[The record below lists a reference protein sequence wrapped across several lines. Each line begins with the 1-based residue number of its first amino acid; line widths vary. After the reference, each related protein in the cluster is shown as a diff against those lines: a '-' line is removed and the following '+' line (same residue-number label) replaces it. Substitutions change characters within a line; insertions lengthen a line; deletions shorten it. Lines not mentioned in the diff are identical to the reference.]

1 MMKRLL
7 ILVLSLLMLVYC
19 IPALAESTDWNYDA
33 NYAILRGYEGAGG
46 DVVVPAEID
55 GFTVDVIGISVF
67 NGDTIT
73 SLTLPETVLELRS
86 NAIASCENLTSV
98 TLPQSLVVINRMN
111 FFSCNALSEIT
122 IPAGVRYIGDGS
134 FRYCDALRKITFE
147 GVCPAI
153 DMDCF
158 SILPEDAV
166 AYVPDDQLEAYTA
179 AFENAGSTVS
189 VQPSGKNAVTVEN
202 NGYVE
207 EEFDF
212 DASTGTITS
221 YNGYATY
228 LAIPETIGGAPVKAI
243 GPEAFSHHTYLA
255 FLELPEGL
263 ESIGDSAFYNCET
276 LGRVR
281 FPSTLKTIGS
291 NAFYNSYK
299 SSVLELTSVES
310 IGDYA
315 FYFAGI
321 KGFLE
326 LPEGLR
332 TIGENAFE
340 ACSNMGAN
348 LYLPSTLESIGS
360 NAFKGDYN
368 IQYIVLESPTAPTL
382 GENVFAGCDYLYDID
397 LNAHGSRQE
406 MQQWQAYVDALGI
419 PCRVWRAQ
427 DPTAQ
432 SPEKD
437 SYTYDNCVLT
447 EYTGSLTRI
456 HPHLT
461 VSEEPVV
468 GLGDGVFKDNQTI
481 EYFSVA
487 HNDVFT
493 TIGAEAF
500 MNSSLKD
507 VDLFDSV
514 TTIGARAFAGC
525 AQLEELTLP
534 DSLTTIGEGALDG
547 LTGLKKLVIKCDPA
561 LIPAGV
567 FANMPNL
574 SEVTIVSGAVPAH
587 MFEGS
592 GVTTLTLGAGVTEIG
607 DMAFAGTSLNAAD
620 LTNATAVGAG
630 AFEDSALESVRLSAS
645 ASVGERA
652 FANTKLKQLIIP
664 TAGSFPLSAVE
675 GTSAELRLSADATE
689 EQLAAWNET
698 LERPWYDPMLREG
711 EASKFVKMPFE
722 PTPAENFEFD
732 PETGLISAYIGTD
745 VDVVVPREID
755 GVTVVGFANYNAFD
769 SCHDYTDSSV
779 ETNRTEWVH
788 LRTLVLP
795 ETIKELPDMMLAYC
809 QQLETFV
816 CYAPLESTGG
826 NQFMLCRSL
835 DNVIFVNGVRTID
848 NYAFDSAGPLSNLYF
863 GEHLVKIG
871 QQAFNFA
878 GLTSFVADAES
889 VEYGAF
895 TECQNLTSLH
905 FTGKMKSFG
914 ENCIINCPNLTEI
927 CFDGC
932 DLTTSPM
939 GLMMNVAPKL
949 TVRVPEGMSEEN
961 LQHAQNCQSWSEN
974 PSEVTV
980 STEGCSHA
988 LPVLPDVT
996 ALLPELK
1003 LDASVE
1009 AAAPIA
1015 PDAPE
1020 TTAEPETTPEPTD
1033 EPAPEITAAPENT
1046 PEAQNAA
1053 IPDEYLG
1060 VWYGV
1065 SMEIEGASY
1074 PLADMGM
1081 DMTITIGADGTA
1093 EMSMNGEGESIQCSM
1108 QDGVLMAD
1116 GVGIA
1121 LQDGMLVISEDGMTM
1136 TLSREKPEASAAPI
1150 PVIDESAT
1158 IDDLKGV
1165 WTLARVTMDGV
1176 TLAAEAAEMAGD
1188 TLVIYG
1194 DSCDLTLQGMTMD
1207 GLTCSMDGY
1216 ALLISIL
1223 DGESAAT
1230 LREDGTLCLEMS
1242 DVTLWYERT
1251 GDAPEASDA
1260 EPVPEVTAE
1269 PVPEITAEPVPEVTA
1284 EPVPEVTAEPVPEIT
1299 AEPVPETTSEP
1310 AAMPEPAAGGAE
1322 AMIGKKYVMT
1332 DADVNGYNMTAAQM
1346 GNFEYSILLQ
1356 EDGTVT
1362 FVMAGSDIPGLT
1374 WAYGR
1379 ILTEAGEVDG
1389 IVIDYYT
1396 QALNLVPTEKGF
1408 DMDYFGSMLM
1418 HFAPEDSAQ

>member
-1 MMKRLL
+1 MMKRSL
-7 ILVLSLLMLVYC
+7 ISVLSLLMLVLC

-33 NYAILRGYEGAGG
+33 NYAILRGYDGAGG

-55 GFTVDVIGISVF
+55 GFTVDVIGINVF
-67 NGDTIT
+67 KGDTIT

-86 NAIASCENLTSV
+86 NAVSSCEKLASV

-111 FFSCNALSEIT
+111 FFSCNALSEVT
-122 IPAGVRYIGDGS
+122 IPAGVRYIGDTS
-134 FRYCDALRKITFE
+134 FRFCDALRKITFE

-189 VQPSGKNAVTVEN
+189 VQPSGKNAVLVEN

-243 GPEAFSHHTYLA
+243 GPEAFARHAYLA

-263 ESIGDSAFYNCET
+263 ESIGDNAFYNCET

-291 NAFYNSYK
+291 NAFYNAYK

-315 FYFAGI
+315 FYFAGL
-321 KGFLE
+321 KGSLE
-326 LPEGLR
+326 LPEGLKS
-332 TIGENAFE
+332 IGENAFE
-340 ACSNMGAN
+340 ACTNMGAN

-368 IQYIVLESPTAPTL
+368 IQYIVLESPTAPML

-397 LNAHGSRQE
+397 LNAHGTRQE
-406 MQQWQAYVDALGI
+406 MQQWQAYVDALGL

-432 SPEKD
+432 SPEKGA
-437 SYTYDNCVLT
+437 YQYENRVLT
-447 EYTGSLTRI
+447 EYTGTKTRI

-461 VSEEPVV
+461 VSKEPVV
-468 GLGDGVFKDNQTI
+468 GLGDGVFKDSQTI

-487 HNDVFT
+487 HNDEFT
-493 TIGAEAF
+493 TIGAESF
-500 MNSSLKD
+500 MNSSLRE

-514 TTIGARAFAGC
+514 TTIGARAFANC
-525 AQLEELTLP
+525 AQLETLTLP

-561 LIPAGV
+561 LIPAGA

-574 SEVTIVSGAVPAH
+574 SEVTVESGAIPAH

-592 GVTTLTLGAGVTEIG
+592 GVTALTLGAGVTEIG
-607 DMAFAGTSLNAAD
+607 EKAFAGTALNAAE
-620 LTNATAVGAG
+620 LTNVTTIGAG
-630 AFEDSALESVRLSAS
+630 AFEGSALERVRLSAS

-652 FANTKLKQLIIP
+652 FANTKLKQLVIP
-664 TAGSFPLSAVE
+664 TVGSFPLSAVE
-675 GTSAELRLSADATE
+675 GTSAELRLPTDATDD
-689 EQLAAWNET
+689 QLAAWNET
-698 LERPWYDPMLREG
+698 LKRPWYDPMLREG
-711 EASKFVKMPFE
+711 ETSKFVKMPFE
-722 PTPAENFEFD
+722 PTPAENFEFN

-755 GVTVVGFANYNAFD
+755 GVTVVGFANYNAFH
-769 SCHDYTDSSV
+769 SCQDYTDSSV

-795 ETIKELPDMMLAYC
+795 ETIKELPGMMLAYC

-835 DNVIFVNGVRTID
+835 NNVIFVNGVREIG
-848 NYAFDSAGPLSNLYF
+848 NYAFDSAGPLGNLYF

-905 FTGKMKSFG
+905 FTSKMKSFG

-949 TVRVPEGMSEEN
+949 TVYVPEGMSEEN
-961 LQHAQNCQSWSEN
+961 LRHAQNCQSWSEN

-980 STEGCSHA
+980 STEGCAHA
-988 LPVLPDVT
+988 LPALPNVT
-996 ALLPELK
+996 AMLPELK
-1003 LDASVE
+1003 LDAGVE
-1009 AAAPIA
+1009 AVAAIA
-1015 PDAPE
+1015 PDVPE
-1020 TTAEPETTPEPTD
+1020 TTAKPETIPESTD
-1033 EPAPEITAAPENT
+1033 APASETTAAPENT
-1046 PEAQNAA
+1046 TEAQDAA

-1060 VWYGV
+1060 AWYGV
-1065 SMEIEGASY
+1065 SMEMEGVSY

-1081 DMTITIGADGTA
+1081 DLTITIGADGTA
-1093 EMSMNGEGESIQCSM
+1093 EMHMNGEGERIQCSM
-1108 QDGVLMAD
+1108 QDGVLTAD
-1116 GVGIA
+1116 GVSFA
-1121 LQDGMLVISEDGMTM
+1121 LQDSMLVVSEDGMTM
-1136 TLSREKPEASAAPI
+1136 ALSREKPEASAASI

-1165 WTLARVTMDGV
+1165 WALAHVTMDGV
-1176 TLAAEAAEMAGD
+1176 TLPAEAAEMAGD
-1188 TLVIYG
+1188 TLVVYG
-1194 DSCDLTLQGMTMD
+1194 DSCDLTLQGMTLD

-1223 DGESAAT
+1223 DGEAAAT

-1251 GDAPEASDA
+1251 GDAPE
-1260 EPVPEVTAE
+1260 
-1269 PVPEITAEPVPEVTA
+1269 ITAEPVPEA
-1284 EPVPEVTAEPVPEIT
+1284 
-1299 AEPVPETTSEP
+1299 TSEP
-1310 AAMPEPAAGGAE
+1310 AAMPEPAASGAE

-1332 DADVNGYNMTAAQM
+1332 DADVNGCNMTAAQM
-1346 GNFEYSILLQ
+1346 GNLEYSILLQ

-1379 ILTEAGEVDG
+1379 IPTEAGETDG

-1396 QALNLVPTEKGF
+1396 QALNLAPTEKGF

>member
-1 MMKRLL
+1 MKRSL
-7 ILVLSLLMLVYC
+7 ILVLSLLMLALC

-55 GFTVDVIGISVF
+55 GFTVDVIGISAF
-67 NGDTIT
+67 KGDTIT

-86 NAIASCENLTSV
+86 NAVSSCENLVSV

-122 IPAGVRYIGDGS
+122 IPAGVRYIGDTS
-134 FRYCDALRKITFE
+134 FRFCDALRKITFE

-158 SILPEDAV
+158 TSLPEDAV

-179 AFENAGSTVS
+179 AFEKAGSTVS
-189 VQPSGKNAVTVEN
+189 VQPSGKNAVIVEN

-243 GPEAFSHHTYLA
+243 GPEAFASHSYLA

-263 ESIGDSAFYNCET
+263 ETIGDSAFYNCET

-291 NAFYNSYK
+291 NAFYNAYK

-321 KGFLE
+321 KGSLE
-326 LPEGLR
+326 LPEGLKS
-332 TIGENAFE
+332 IGENAFE
-340 ACSNMGAN
+340 SCPNMGAD

-397 LNAHGSRQE
+397 LNAHGTRQE
-406 MQQWQAYVDALGI
+406 MQQWQAYVDALGL

-432 SPEKD
+432 SPEKG
-437 SYTYDNCVLT
+437 TYQYENRVLT
-447 EYTGSLTRI
+447 EYTGTGTRI
-456 HPHLT
+456 HPHFT
-461 VSEEPVV
+461 VSKEPVV
-468 GLGDGVFKDNQTI
+468 GLGDGVFKGSQTI

-487 HNDVFT
+487 HNDEFT

-500 MNSSLKD
+500 MDSTLKE

-514 TTIGARAFAGC
+514 TTIGARAFANC
-525 AQLEELTLP
+525 AQLEALTLP

-547 LTGLKKLVIKCDPA
+547 LTGLKKLVIQCDPA
-561 LIPAGV
+561 IIPAGV
-567 FANMPNL
+567 FANLPAL
-574 SEVTIVSGAVPAH
+574 SDVTVETGAIPAH

-592 GVTTLTLGAGVTEIG
+592 GVTVLTLGAGVTEIG
-607 DMAFAGTSLNAAD
+607 ESAFAN
-620 LTNATAVGAG
+620 TALKTAEMKNIVTIGAG
-630 AFEDSALESVRLSAS
+630 AFEGSALERVRLSAA

-675 GTSAELRLSADATE
+675 GTSAELRLPADATD

-698 LERPWYDPMLREG
+698 LERPWYAPMLREG
-711 EASKFVKMPFE
+711 EVSKFAKMPFV

-732 PETGLISAYIGTD
+732 PATGLISAYIGTD

-835 DNVIFVNGVRTID
+835 NNVIFVNGVRRID
-848 NYAFDSAGPLSNLYF
+848 NYAFDSAGPLGNLYF
-863 GEHLVKIG
+863 GEHLDSIG
-871 QQAFNFA
+871 QQAFGFS
-878 GLTSFVADAES
+878 GLKTFVADAES

-914 ENCIINCPNLTEI
+914 ENCIINCPNLAEI

-949 TVRVPEGMSEEN
+949 TVRVSEGMSEEN
-961 LQHAQNCQSWSEN
+961 LRHAQNCQSWSEN

-980 STEGCSHA
+980 STEGCGHA
-988 LPVLPDVT
+988 LPALPDVT

-1009 AAAPIA
+1009 ATAPIA

-1020 TTAEPETTPEPTD
+1020 TTAEPETTPESTD
-1033 EPAPEITAAPENT
+1033 EPAPETTAAPGNT
-1046 PEAQNAA
+1046 PETQNAA

-1065 SMEIEGASY
+1065 SMEMEGVSY

-1081 DMTITIGADGTA
+1081 DLTITIGADGTA

-1108 QDGVLMAD
+1108 QDGVLTAD

-1121 LQDGMLVISEDGMTM
+1121 LQDGTLVVSEDGMTM
-1136 TLSREKPEASAAPI
+1136 TLSREKPEASAESI

-1176 TLAAEAAEMAGD
+1176 TLPAEAAEMAGD
-1188 TLVIYG
+1188 TLVVYG
-1194 DSCDLTLQGMTMD
+1194 DNCDLTLQGMTMD
-1207 GLTCSMDGY
+1207 GLSCRMDDY

-1223 DGESAAT
+1223 DGEAAAT

-1251 GDAPEASDA
+1251 GDAPEASVK
-1260 EPVPEVTAE
+1260 EPIPEVT
-1269 PVPEITAEPVPEVTA
+1269 
-1284 EPVPEVTAEPVPEIT
+1284 
-1299 AEPVPETTSEP
+1299 
-1310 AAMPEPAAGGAE
+1310 PEPAVAPEPTVSGAE
-1322 AMIGKKYVMT
+1322 VMIGKKYVMT

-1356 EDGTVT
+1356 EDGAVT
-1362 FVMAGSDIPGLT
+1362 FVMANSDIPGLT

-1379 ILTEAGEVDG
+1379 IPTEAGEVDG

>member
-1 MMKRLL
+1 MMKRSL
-7 ILVLSLLMLVYC
+7 ISVLSLLMLVLC

-33 NYAILRGYEGAGG
+33 NYAILRGYDGAGG

-55 GFTVDVIGISVF
+55 GFTVDVIGINVF
-67 NGDTIT
+67 KGDTIT

-86 NAIASCENLTSV
+86 NAVSSCEKLTSV
-98 TLPQSLVVINRMN
+98 TFPQSLVVINRMN
-111 FFSCNALSEIT
+111 FFSCNALSEVT
-122 IPAGVRYIGDGS
+122 IPASVRYIGDTS
-134 FRYCDALRKITFE
+134 FRFCDALRKITFE

-158 SILPEDAV
+158 SVLPDDAV

-189 VQPSGKNAVTVEN
+189 VQPSGKNAVLVEN

-207 EEFDF
+207 DEFDF

-228 LAIPETIGGAPVKAI
+228 LAIPDTIGGAPVKAI
-243 GPEAFSHHTYLA
+243 GPEAFARHAYLA

-291 NAFYNSYK
+291 NAFYNAYK

-315 FYFAGI
+315 FYFAGL
-321 KGFLE
+321 KGSLE
-326 LPEGLR
+326 LPEGLKS
-332 TIGENAFE
+332 IGENVFE
-340 ACSNMGAN
+340 ACTNMGAN

-368 IQYIVLESPTAPTL
+368 IQYIVLESPTAPML

-397 LNAHGSRQE
+397 LNAHGTRQE
-406 MQQWQAYVDALGI
+406 MQQWQAYVDALGL

-432 SPEKD
+432 SPEKGA
-437 SYTYDNCVLT
+437 YQYENRVLT
-447 EYTGSLTRI
+447 EYTGTKTRI

-461 VSEEPVV
+461 VSKEPVV
-468 GLGDGVFKDNQTI
+468 GLGDGVFKDSQTI

-487 HNDVFT
+487 HNDEFT
-493 TIGAEAF
+493 TIGAESF
-500 MNSSLKD
+500 MNSSLRE

-514 TTIGARAFAGC
+514 TTIGARAFANC
-525 AQLEELTLP
+525 AQLETLTLP

-561 LIPAGV
+561 LIPAGA

-574 SEVTIVSGAVPAH
+574 SEVTVESGAIPAH

-592 GVTTLTLGAGVTEIG
+592 GVTALTLGAGVTEIG
-607 DMAFAGTSLNAAD
+607 EKAFAGTALNAAE
-620 LTNATAVGAG
+620 LTNVTAIGAG
-630 AFEDSALESVRLSAS
+630 AFEGSALERVRLSAS

-652 FANTKLKQLIIP
+652 FANTKLKQLVIP
-664 TAGSFPLSAVE
+664 TVGSFPLSAVE
-675 GTSAELRLSADATE
+675 GTSAELRLPTDATDD
-689 EQLAAWNET
+689 QLAAWNET
-698 LERPWYDPMLREG
+698 LKRPWYDPMLREG
-711 EASKFVKMPFE
+711 ETSKFVKMPFE
-722 PTPAENFEFD
+722 PTPAENFEFN

-755 GVTVVGFANYNAFD
+755 GVTVVGFANYNAFH
-769 SCHDYTDSSV
+769 SCQDYTDSSV

-795 ETIKELPDMMLAYC
+795 ETIKELPGMMLAYC

-835 DNVIFVNGVRTID
+835 NNVIFVNGVREID
-848 NYAFDSAGPLSNLYF
+848 NYAFDSAGPLGNLYF

-905 FTGKMKSFG
+905 FTSKTKSFG

-932 DLTTSPM
+932 DLATSPM

-961 LQHAQNCQSWSEN
+961 LRHAQNCQSWSEN

-980 STEGCSHA
+980 STEGCAHA
-988 LPVLPDVT
+988 LPALPDVT
-996 ALLPELK
+996 AMLPELK
-1003 LDASVE
+1003 LDAGVE
-1009 AAAPIA
+1009 AVAAIA

-1020 TTAEPETTPEPTD
+1020 TTAKPETIPESTDTPASET
-1033 EPAPEITAAPENT
+1033 TAAPENT
-1046 PEAQNAA
+1046 TEAQDAA

-1060 VWYGV
+1060 AWYGV
-1065 SMEIEGASY
+1065 SMEIEGVSY

-1081 DMTITIGADGTA
+1081 DLTITIGADGTA
-1093 EMSMNGEGESIQCSM
+1093 EMHMNGEGERIRCSM
-1108 QDGVLMAD
+1108 QDGVLTAD
-1116 GVGIA
+1116 GVSFA
-1121 LQDGMLVISEDGMTM
+1121 LQDSMLVVSEDGMTM
-1136 TLSREKPEASAAPI
+1136 TLSREKPEASAASI

-1165 WTLARVTMDGV
+1165 WELAHVTMDGV
-1176 TLAAEAAEMAGD
+1176 TLPAEAAEMAGD
-1188 TLVIYG
+1188 SLVVYG
-1194 DSCDLTLQGMTMD
+1194 DSCDLTLQGMTVD
-1207 GLTCSMDGY
+1207 GLTCGMDGY

-1223 DGESAAT
+1223 DGEAAAT

-1251 GDAPEASDA
+1251 GDAPE
-1260 EPVPEVTAE
+1260 
-1269 PVPEITAEPVPEVTA
+1269 ITAEPVPEA
-1284 EPVPEVTAEPVPEIT
+1284 
-1299 AEPVPETTSEP
+1299 TSEP
-1310 AAMPEPAAGGAE
+1310 AAMPEPAASGAE

-1332 DADVNGYNMTAAQM
+1332 DADVNGCNMTAAQM
-1346 GNFEYSILLQ
+1346 GNLEYSILLQ

-1379 ILTEAGEVDG
+1379 IPTEAGEADG

-1396 QALNLVPTEKGF
+1396 QALNLAPTEKGF

>member
-1 MMKRLL
+1 MMKRSL
-7 ILVLSLLMLVYC
+7 ISVLSLLMLVLC

-33 NYAILRGYEGAGG
+33 NYAILRGYDGAGG

-55 GFTVDVIGISVF
+55 GFTVDVIGINVF
-67 NGDTIT
+67 KGDTIT

-86 NAIASCENLTSV
+86 NAVSSCEKLTSV
-98 TLPQSLVVINRMN
+98 MLPQSLVVINRMN
-111 FFSCNALSEIT
+111 FFSCNALSEVT
-122 IPAGVRYIGDGS
+122 IPASVRYIGDTS
-134 FRYCDALRKITFE
+134 FRFCDALRKITFE

-158 SILPEDAV
+158 SVLPDDAV

-189 VQPSGKNAVTVEN
+189 VQPSGKNAVLVEN

-207 EEFDF
+207 DEFDF

-243 GPEAFSHHTYLA
+243 GPEAFARHAYLA

-291 NAFYNSYK
+291 NAFYNAYK

-315 FYFAGI
+315 FYFAGL
-321 KGFLE
+321 KGSLE
-326 LPEGLR
+326 LPEGLKS
-332 TIGENAFE
+332 IGENAFE
-340 ACSNMGAN
+340 ACTNMGAN

-368 IQYIVLESPTAPTL
+368 IQYIVLESPTAPML

-397 LNAHGSRQE
+397 LNAHGTRQE
-406 MQQWQAYVDALGI
+406 MQQWQAYVDALGL

-432 SPEKD
+432 SPEKGA
-437 SYTYDNCVLT
+437 YQYENRVLT
-447 EYTGSLTRI
+447 EYTGTKTRI

-461 VSEEPVV
+461 VSKEPVV
-468 GLGDGVFKDNQTI
+468 GLGDGVFKDSQTI

-487 HNDVFT
+487 HNDEFT
-493 TIGAEAF
+493 TIGAESF
-500 MNSSLKD
+500 MNSSLRE

-514 TTIGARAFAGC
+514 TTIGARAFANC
-525 AQLEELTLP
+525 AQLETLTLP
-534 DSLTTIGEGALDG
+534 DSLTTIGEGAMDG

-561 LIPAGV
+561 LIPAGA

-574 SEVTIVSGAVPAH
+574 SEVTVESGAIPAH

-592 GVTTLTLGAGVTEIG
+592 GVTALTLGAGVTEIG
-607 DMAFAGTSLNAAD
+607 EKAFADTALNAAE
-620 LTNATAVGAG
+620 LTNVTAIGAG
-630 AFEDSALESVRLSAS
+630 AFEGSALERVRLSAS
-645 ASVGERA
+645 VSVGERA
-652 FANTKLKQLIIP
+652 FANTRLKQLVIP
-664 TAGSFPLSAVE
+664 TVGSFPLSAVE
-675 GTSAELRLSADATE
+675 GTSAELRLPTDATDD
-689 EQLAAWNET
+689 QLAAWNET
-698 LERPWYDPMLREG
+698 LKRPWYDPMLREG
-711 EASKFVKMPFE
+711 ETSKFVKMPFE
-722 PTPAENFEFD
+722 PTPAENFEFN

-769 SCHDYTDSSV
+769 SCQDYTDSSV

-795 ETIKELPDMMLAYC
+795 ETIKELPGMMLAYC

-835 DNVIFVNGVRTID
+835 NNVIFVNGVREID
-848 NYAFDSAGPLSNLYF
+848 NYAFDSAGPLGNLYF

-895 TECQNLTSLH
+895 TACQNLTSLH
-905 FTGKMKSFG
+905 FTSKTKSFG

-961 LQHAQNCQSWSEN
+961 LRHAQNCQSWSEN

-980 STEGCSHA
+980 STEGCAHA
-988 LPVLPDVT
+988 LPALPDVT
-996 ALLPELK
+996 AMLPELK
-1003 LDASVE
+1003 LDAGVE
-1009 AAAPIA
+1009 AVAAIA

-1020 TTAEPETTPEPTD
+1020 TTAKPETLPESTD
-1033 EPAPEITAAPENT
+1033 APASETTAAPENT
-1046 PEAQNAA
+1046 TEAQDAA

-1060 VWYGV
+1060 AWYGV
-1065 SMEIEGASY
+1065 SMEMEGVSY

-1081 DMTITIGADGTA
+1081 DLTITIGADGTA
-1093 EMSMNGEGESIQCSM
+1093 EMHMNGEDERIRCSM
-1108 QDGVLMAD
+1108 QDGVLTAD
-1116 GVGIA
+1116 GVSFA
-1121 LQDGMLVISEDGMTM
+1121 LQDSMLVVSEDGMTM
-1136 TLSREKPEASAAPI
+1136 TLSREKPEASAASI

-1158 IDDLKGV
+1158 IDDLRGV
-1165 WTLARVTMDGV
+1165 WALAHVTMDGV
-1176 TLAAEAAEMAGD
+1176 TLPAEAAEMAGD
-1188 TLVIYG
+1188 TLVVYG
-1194 DSCDLTLQGMTMD
+1194 DSCDLTLQGMTLD
-1207 GLTCSMDGY
+1207 GLTCGMDGY

-1223 DGESAAT
+1223 DGEAAAT

-1251 GDAPEASDA
+1251 GDAPE
-1260 EPVPEVTAE
+1260 
-1269 PVPEITAEPVPEVTA
+1269 ITAEPVPEA
-1284 EPVPEVTAEPVPEIT
+1284 
-1299 AEPVPETTSEP
+1299 TSEP
-1310 AAMPEPAAGGAE
+1310 AAMPEPAASGAE

-1332 DADVNGYNMTAAQM
+1332 DADVNGCNMTAAQM
-1346 GNFEYSILLQ
+1346 GNLQYSILLQ

-1379 ILTEAGEVDG
+1379 IPTEAGEADG

-1396 QALNLVPTEKGF
+1396 QALNLAPTEKGF

>member
-1 MMKRLL
+1 MMKRSL
-7 ILVLSLLMLVYC
+7 ISVLSLLMLVLC

-33 NYAILRGYEGAGG
+33 NYAILRGYDGAGG

-55 GFTVDVIGISVF
+55 GFTVDVIGINVF
-67 NGDTIT
+67 KGDTIT

-86 NAIASCENLTSV
+86 NAVASCEKLTSV

-111 FFSCNALSEIT
+111 FFSCNALSDVT
-122 IPAGVRYIGDGS
+122 IPASVRYIGDTS
-134 FRYCDALRKITFE
+134 FRFCDALRKITFE

-189 VQPSGKNAVTVEN
+189 VQPSGKNAVLVEN

-207 EEFDF
+207 DEFDF

-243 GPEAFSHHTYLA
+243 GPEAFARHAYLA

-291 NAFYNSYK
+291 NAFYNAYK
-299 SSVLELTSVES
+299 SSVLELTSVEN

-315 FYFAGI
+315 FYFAGL
-321 KGFLE
+321 KGSLE
-326 LPEGLR
+326 LPEGLKS
-332 TIGENAFE
+332 IGENAFE
-340 ACSNMGAN
+340 ACTNMGAN

-368 IQYIVLESPTAPTL
+368 IQYIVLESPTAPML

-397 LNAHGSRQE
+397 LNAHGTRQE
-406 MQQWQAYVDALGI
+406 MQQWQAYVDALGL

-432 SPEKD
+432 SPEKGA
-437 SYTYDNCVLT
+437 YQYENRVLT
-447 EYTGSLTRI
+447 EYTGTKTRI

-461 VSEEPVV
+461 VSKEPVV
-468 GLGDGVFKDNQTI
+468 GLGDGVFKDSQTI

-487 HNDVFT
+487 HNDEFT
-493 TIGAEAF
+493 TIGAESF
-500 MNSSLKD
+500 MNSSLRE

-514 TTIGARAFAGC
+514 TTIGARAFANC
-525 AQLEELTLP
+525 AQLETLTLP

-561 LIPAGV
+561 LIPAGA

-574 SEVTIVSGAVPAH
+574 SEVTVESGAIPAH

-592 GVTTLTLGAGVTEIG
+592 GVTALTLGAGVTEIG
-607 DMAFAGTSLNAAD
+607 EKAFADTALNAAE
-620 LTNATAVGAG
+620 LTNVTAIGAG
-630 AFEDSALESVRLSAS
+630 AFEGSALERVRLSAS

-652 FANTKLKQLIIP
+652 FANTKLKQLVIP
-664 TAGSFPLSAVE
+664 TVGSFPLSAVE
-675 GTSAELRLSADATE
+675 GTSAELRLPTDATDD
-689 EQLAAWNET
+689 QLAAWNET
-698 LERPWYDPMLREG
+698 LKRPWYDPMLREG
-711 EASKFVKMPFE
+711 ETSKFVKMPFE
-722 PTPAENFEFD
+722 PTPAENFEFN

-769 SCHDYTDSSV
+769 SCQDYTDSSV
-779 ETNRTEWVH
+779 ETNQTEWVH

-795 ETIKELPDMMLAYC
+795 ETIKELPGMMLAYC

-835 DNVIFVNGVRTID
+835 NNVIFVNGVREIG
-848 NYAFDSAGPLSNLYF
+848 NYAFDSAGPLGNLYF

-905 FTGKMKSFG
+905 FTSKMKSFG

-961 LQHAQNCQSWSEN
+961 LRHAQNCQSWSEN

-980 STEGCSHA
+980 STEGCAHA
-988 LPVLPDVT
+988 LPALPDVT
-996 ALLPELK
+996 AMLPELK
-1003 LDASVE
+1003 LDTGIE
-1009 AAAPIA
+1009 AVAVIA

-1020 TTAEPETTPEPTD
+1020 TTAKPEMIPESTD
-1033 EPAPEITAAPENT
+1033 APASETTAAPENT
-1046 PEAQNAA
+1046 TEAQDAA

-1060 VWYGV
+1060 AWYGV
-1065 SMEIEGASY
+1065 SMEIEGVSY

-1081 DMTITIGADGTA
+1081 DLTITIGADGTA
-1093 EMSMNGEGESIQCSM
+1093 EMHMNGEGERIRCSM
-1108 QDGVLMAD
+1108 QDGVLTAD
-1116 GVGIA
+1116 GVSFA
-1121 LQDGMLVISEDGMTM
+1121 LQDSMLVVSEDGMTM
-1136 TLSREKPEASAAPI
+1136 TLSREKPEASAASI

-1165 WTLARVTMDGV
+1165 WALAHVTMDGI
-1176 TLAAEAAEMAGD
+1176 TLPAEAAEMAGD
-1188 TLVIYG
+1188 TLVVYG
-1194 DSCDLTLQGMTMD
+1194 DSCDLTLQGMTVD

-1223 DGESAAT
+1223 DGEAAAT

-1251 GDAPEASDA
+1251 GDAPE
-1260 EPVPEVTAE
+1260 
-1269 PVPEITAEPVPEVTA
+1269 ITAEPVPEA
-1284 EPVPEVTAEPVPEIT
+1284 
-1299 AEPVPETTSEP
+1299 TSEP
-1310 AAMPEPAAGGAE
+1310 AAMPEPAASGAE

-1332 DADVNGYNMTAAQM
+1332 DADVNGCNMTAAQM
-1346 GNFEYSILLQ
+1346 GNLEYSILLQ

-1379 ILTEAGEVDG
+1379 IPTEAGEADG

-1396 QALNLVPTEKGF
+1396 QALNLAPTEKGF

>member
-1 MMKRLL
+1 MMKRSL
-7 ILVLSLLMLVYC
+7 ILVLSLLMLVLC

-33 NYAILRGYEGAGG
+33 NYAILRGYDGAGG

-55 GFTVDVIGISVF
+55 GFTVDVIGINVF
-67 NGDTIT
+67 KGDTIT

-86 NAIASCENLTSV
+86 SAVASCERLASV

-134 FRYCDALRKITFE
+134 FRFCDALRKITFE

-189 VQPSGKNAVTVEN
+189 VQPSGKNAVLVEN

-207 EEFDF
+207 SEFDF
-212 DASTGTITS
+212 DASTGTITA

-228 LAIPETIGGAPVKAI
+228 LAIPETIGGVPVKAI
-243 GPEAFSHHTYLA
+243 GPEAFARHTYLA
-255 FLELPEGL
+255 FLEMPEGL
-263 ESIGDSAFYNCET
+263 EHIGERAFYNCET
-276 LGRVR
+276 LGRVK

-291 NAFYNSYK
+291 NAFYNAYK

-315 FYFAGI
+315 FYFAGL
-321 KGFLE
+321 KGSLE
-326 LPEGLR
+326 LPEGLIS
-332 TIGENAFE
+332 IGEHAFE
-340 ACSNMGAN
+340 ACTNMGAN
-348 LYLPSTLESIGS
+348 LYLPATLETIGS
-360 NAFKGDYN
+360 SAFKGDFN
-368 IQYIVLESPTAPTL
+368 IQYIVLNGLTPPAL
-382 GENVFAGCDYLYDID
+382 GEDVFKGCDYLFDID
-397 LNAHGSRQE
+397 LNAHGTRQE
-406 MQQWQAYVDALGI
+406 MQQWQAYVDALGL

-432 SPEKD
+432 SPEKGA
-437 SYTYDNCVLT
+437 YRYENRVLI
-447 EYTGSLTRI
+447 EYTGTRTRI

-461 VSEEPVV
+461 VSKEPVV
-468 GLGDGVFKDNQTI
+468 GLGDGVFKDSQTI

-500 MNSSLKD
+500 MNSSIRD

-534 DSLTTIGEGALDG
+534 NSLTTIGEGALDG
-547 LTGLKKLVIKCDPA
+547 LTGLKKLVVKCDPA

-574 SEVTIVSGAVPAH
+574 SEVTIESGAVPAH

-592 GVTTLTLGAGVTEIG
+592 GVTALTLGAGVTEIG
-607 DMAFAGTSLNAAD
+607 EKAFAGTALNAAEM
-620 LTNATAVGAG
+620 TNVTVIGAG
-630 AFEDSALESVRLSAS
+630 AFANTALTSVNLPQAAAIGEGAFEGSALESVRLSAS

-652 FANTKLKQLIIP
+652 FANTKLKQLVIP

-675 GTSAELRLSADATE
+675 GTSAELRLPVDATD

-698 LERPWYDPMLREG
+698 LKRPWYDPMLREG

-732 PETGLISAYIGTD
+732 PDTGLISAYTGTD

-795 ETIKELPDMMLAYC
+795 ETIKELPGMMLAYC

-835 DNVIFVNGVRTID
+835 NNVVFVNGVREIG
-848 NYAFDSAGPLSNLYF
+848 NYAFDSAGPLGNLYF
-863 GEHLVKIG
+863 GGHLVKIG

-905 FTGKMKSFG
+905 FTGKMKGFG
-914 ENCIINCPNLTEI
+914 ENCIVNCPNLDEI

-932 DLTTSPM
+932 DLTMSPM

-961 LQHAQNCQSWSEN
+961 RNHAQMCVSWNSS
-974 PSEVTV
+974 PVEVTV
-980 STEGCSHA
+980 VTEACAHA
-988 LPVLPDVT
+988 LPVLPDLP

-1009 AAAPIA
+1009 AAAAVA

-1020 TTAEPETTPEPTD
+1020 TTAEPETIPESTD
-1033 EPAPEITAAPENT
+1033 EPAPETIAAPENT
-1046 PEAQNAA
+1046 SEAQDAA

-1060 VWYGV
+1060 IWYGV
-1065 SMEIEGASY
+1065 SMEMEGVSY

-1081 DMTITIGADGTA
+1081 ELTLTIGADGAA
-1093 EMSMNGEGESIQCSM
+1093 EMNMNGEGESIQCSM
-1108 QDGVLMAD
+1108 QDGVLTAD

-1121 LQDGMLVISEDGMTM
+1121 LQDGMLVVSEDGVTM

-1165 WTLARVTMDGV
+1165 WTLARVTADGM
-1176 TLAAEAAEMAGD
+1176 TLPAEAAEMAGD

-1194 DSCDLTLQGMTMD
+1194 DTCDLTLQGMTLD
-1207 GLTCSMDGY
+1207 GLTCRMDGY

-1223 DGESAAT
+1223 DGEAAAT

-1251 GDAPEASDA
+1251 GDAPEAPA
-1260 EPVPEVTAE
+1260 
-1269 PVPEITAEPVPEVTA
+1269 
-1284 EPVPEVTAEPVPEIT
+1284 

-1310 AAMPEPAAGGAE
+1310 ATIPEPAAGGAE
-1322 AMIGKKYVMT
+1322 VMIGKKYVMT

-1346 GNFEYSILLQ
+1346 GNYEYSILLH
-1356 EDGTVT
+1356 EDGKVT

-1379 ILTEAGEVDG
+1379 IPTEAGEVDG

>member
-1 MMKRLL
+1 MMKRSL
-7 ILVLSLLMLVYC
+7 ISVLSLLMLVLC

-33 NYAILRGYEGAGG
+33 NYAILRGYDGAGG

-55 GFTVDVIGISVF
+55 GFTVDVIGINVF
-67 NGDTIT
+67 KGDTIT

-86 NAIASCENLTSV
+86 NAVASCEKLTSV

-111 FFSCNALSEIT
+111 FFSCNALSEVT
-122 IPAGVRYIGDGS
+122 IPASVRYIGDTS
-134 FRYCDALRKITFE
+134 FRFCDALRKITFE

-158 SILPEDAV
+158 SVLPDDAV

-189 VQPSGKNAVTVEN
+189 VQPSGKNAVLVEN

-207 EEFDF
+207 DEFDF
-212 DASTGTITS
+212 DASTGTITF

-243 GPEAFSHHTYLA
+243 GPEAFARHAYLA

-291 NAFYNSYK
+291 NAFYNAYK

-315 FYFAGI
+315 FYFAGL
-321 KGFLE
+321 KGSLE
-326 LPEGLR
+326 LPEGLKS
-332 TIGENAFE
+332 IGENAFE
-340 ACSNMGAN
+340 ACTNMGAN

-368 IQYIVLESPTAPTL
+368 IQYIVLESPTAPML

-397 LNAHGSRQE
+397 LNAHGTRQE
-406 MQQWQAYVDALGI
+406 MQQWQAYVDALGL

-432 SPEKD
+432 SPEKGA
-437 SYTYDNCVLT
+437 YQYENRVLT
-447 EYTGSLTRI
+447 EYTGTKTRI

-461 VSEEPVV
+461 VSKEPVV
-468 GLGDGVFKDNQTI
+468 GLGDGVFKDSQTI

-487 HNDVFT
+487 HNDEFT
-493 TIGAEAF
+493 TIGAESF
-500 MNSSLKD
+500 MNSSLRE

-514 TTIGARAFAGC
+514 TTIGARAFANC
-525 AQLEELTLP
+525 AQLETLTLP

-547 LTGLKKLVIKCDPA
+547 LTWLKKLVIKCDPA
-561 LIPAGV
+561 LIPAGA

-574 SEVTIVSGAVPAH
+574 SEVTVESGAIPAH

-592 GVTTLTLGAGVTEIG
+592 GVTALTLGAGVTEIG
-607 DMAFAGTSLNAAD
+607 EKAFAGTALNAAE
-620 LTNATAVGAG
+620 LTNVTAIGAG
-630 AFEDSALESVRLSAS
+630 AFEGSALERVRLSAS

-652 FANTKLKQLIIP
+652 FANTKLKQLVIP
-664 TAGSFPLSAVE
+664 TVGSFPLSAVE
-675 GTSAELRLSADATE
+675 GTSAELRLPTDATDD
-689 EQLAAWNET
+689 QLAAWNET
-698 LERPWYDPMLREG
+698 LKRPWYDPMLREG
-711 EASKFVKMPFE
+711 ETSKFVKMPFA
-722 PTPAENFEFD
+722 PTPAENFEFN

-755 GVTVVGFANYNAFD
+755 GVTVVGFANYNAFH
-769 SCHDYTDSSV
+769 SCQDYTDSSV

-795 ETIKELPDMMLAYC
+795 ETIKELPGMMLAYC

-835 DNVIFVNGVRTID
+835 NNVIFINGVREIG
-848 NYAFDSAGPLSNLYF
+848 NYAFDSAGPLGNLYF

-905 FTGKMKSFG
+905 FTSKTKSFG

-949 TVRVPEGMSEEN
+949 TVYVPEGMSEEN
-961 LQHAQNCQSWSEN
+961 LRHAQNCQSWSET

-980 STEGCSHA
+980 STEGCAHA
-988 LPVLPDVT
+988 LPALPDVT
-996 ALLPELK
+996 AMLPELK
-1003 LDASVE
+1003 LDAGVE
-1009 AAAPIA
+1009 AVAAFA

-1020 TTAEPETTPEPTD
+1020 TTAKPETIPESTD
-1033 EPAPEITAAPENT
+1033 APASETTAAPENT
-1046 PEAQNAA
+1046 TEAQDAA

-1060 VWYGV
+1060 AWYGV
-1065 SMEIEGASY
+1065 SMEIEGVSY

-1081 DMTITIGADGTA
+1081 DLTITIGADGTA
-1093 EMSMNGEGESIQCSM
+1093 EMHMNGEGERIRCSM
-1108 QDGVLMAD
+1108 QDGVLTAD
-1116 GVGIA
+1116 GVSFA
-1121 LQDGMLVISEDGMTM
+1121 LQDSMLVVSEDGMTM
-1136 TLSREKPEASAAPI
+1136 TLSREKPEASAASI

-1165 WTLARVTMDGV
+1165 WALAHVTMDGV
-1176 TLAAEAAEMAGD
+1176 TLPAEAAEMAGD
-1188 TLVIYG
+1188 TLVVYG
-1194 DSCDLTLQGMTMD
+1194 DSCDLTLQGMTLD

-1223 DGESAAT
+1223 DGEAAAT

-1251 GDAPEASDA
+1251 GDAPE
-1260 EPVPEVTAE
+1260 
-1269 PVPEITAEPVPEVTA
+1269 ITAEPVPEA
-1284 EPVPEVTAEPVPEIT
+1284 
-1299 AEPVPETTSEP
+1299 TSEP
-1310 AAMPEPAAGGAE
+1310 AAMPEPAASGAE

-1332 DADVNGYNMTAAQM
+1332 DADVNGCNMTAAQM
-1346 GNFEYSILLQ
+1346 GNLEYSILLQ

-1379 ILTEAGEVDG
+1379 IPTEAGENDG

-1396 QALNLVPTEKGF
+1396 QALNLAPTEKGF

>member
-1 MMKRLL
+1 MMKRSL
-7 ILVLSLLMLVYC
+7 ILVLSLLMLVLC

-33 NYAILRGYEGAGG
+33 NYAILRGYDGAGG

-55 GFTVDVIGISVF
+55 GFTVDVIGVSVF
-67 NGDTIT
+67 KGDTIT

-86 NAIASCENLTSV
+86 NAVSSCEKLTSV

-111 FFSCNALSEIT
+111 FFSCNALSEVT
-122 IPAGVRYIGDGS
+122 IPAGVRYIGDTS
-134 FRYCDALRKITFE
+134 FRFCDALRKITFE

-158 SILPEDAV
+158 TILPEDAV

-189 VQPSGKNAVTVEN
+189 VQPSGKNAVVVEN

-207 EEFDF
+207 SEFDF

-243 GPEAFSHHTYLA
+243 GPEAFASHTYLA

-263 ESIGDSAFYNCET
+263 ETIGDSAFYNCET

-281 FPSTLKTIGS
+281 FPSTLRVIGD
-291 NAFYNSYK
+291 NAFYNAYK

-315 FYFAGI
+315 FYFAGL
-321 KGFLE
+321 KGSLE
-326 LPEGLR
+326 LPEGLKS
-332 TIGENAFE
+332 IGENAFE
-340 ACSNMGAN
+340 ACPNMGAD

-406 MQQWQAYVDALGI
+406 MEQWQAYVDALGI

-432 SPEKD
+432 SPEKG
-437 SYTYDNCVLT
+437 SYTYENCVLT
-447 EYTGSLTRI
+447 EYTGSQTRI

-461 VSEEPVV
+461 VSKEPVV
-468 GLGDGVFKDNQTI
+468 GLGDGVFKDSQTI

-487 HNDVFT
+487 HNDEFT

-500 MNSSLKD
+500 MNSSIRD

-514 TTIGARAFAGC
+514 TTIGARAFANC
-525 AQLEELTLP
+525 AQLEALTLP

-561 LIPAGV
+561 IIPAGV
-567 FANMPNL
+567 FANLPAL
-574 SEVTIVSGAVPAH
+574 SDVTVEAGAIPAR

-592 GVTTLTLGAGVTEIG
+592 GVTALTLGAGVTEIG
-607 DMAFAGTSLNAAD
+607 ESAFANTALKTAEMKNV
-620 LTNATAVGAG
+620 ATIGAG
-630 AFEDSALESVRLSAS
+630 AFANTALTSVELPQAAAIGEGAFEGSALESVRLSAS

-652 FANTKLKQLIIP
+652 FANTKLKQLVIP

-675 GTSAELRLSADATE
+675 GTSAELRLPADATD

-698 LERPWYDPMLREG
+698 LSRPWYDPLLREG

-732 PETGLISAYIGTD
+732 PETGLISAYIGSD

-755 GVTVVGFANYNAFD
+755 GVTVVGFKNYNAFD
-769 SCHDYTDSSV
+769 SCQDYTDSSV
-779 ETNRTEWVH
+779 ESNRTEWVR

-795 ETIKELPDMMLAYC
+795 ETIRELPDMMLAYC

-835 DNVIFVNGVRTID
+835 NNVIFVNGVREIG
-848 NYAFDSAGPLSNLYF
+848 NYAFDSAGPLGNLYF

-914 ENCIINCPNLTEI
+914 ENCIINCPNLAEI

-949 TVRVPEGMSEEN
+949 TVRVADGMSEEN
-961 LQHAQNCQSWSEN
+961 RNHAQKCVSWNSS
-974 PSEVTV
+974 PVEVTV
-980 STEGCSHA
+980 VTEACTHA
-988 LPVLPDVT
+988 LPALPDVT

-1009 AAAPIA
+1009 IA
-1015 PDAPE
+1015 APE
-1020 TTAEPETTPEPTD
+1020 TEAKPEAEPE
-1033 EPAPEITAAPENT
+1033 
-1046 PEAQNAA
+1046 PEAAQTAA
-1053 IPDEYLG
+1053 IPEEYLG

-1065 SMEIEGASY
+1065 SMEMEGVSY
-1074 PLADMGM
+1074 PLSDMGM
-1081 DMTITIGADGTA
+1081 ELTLTIGADGAA
-1093 EMSMNGEGESIQCSM
+1093 EMNMNGEGESIQCSM
-1108 QDGVLMAD
+1108 QDGVLTAD

-1121 LQDGMLVISEDGMTM
+1121 LQNSMLVVSEDGMTM

-1150 PVIDESAT
+1150 PVIDESTT

-1188 TLVIYG
+1188 TLVVYG

-1207 GLTCSMDGY
+1207 GLTCSMDGC

-1223 DGESAAT
+1223 DGEAAAT

-1251 GDAPEASDA
+1251 GDAPE
-1260 EPVPEVTAE
+1260 
-1269 PVPEITAEPVPEVTA
+1269 
-1284 EPVPEVTAEPVPEIT
+1284 
-1299 AEPVPETTSEP
+1299 P
-1310 AAMPEPAAGGAE
+1310 ANAPEPAAGGAE
-1322 AMIGKKYVMT
+1322 VMIGKKYVMT

-1356 EDGTVT
+1356 EDGAVT

-1379 ILTEAGEVDG
+1379 IPTEAGEVDG
-1389 IVIDYYT
+1389 VVIDYYT

>member
-1 MMKRLL
+1 MMKRPL
-7 ILVLSLLMLVYC
+7 ISVLSLLMLVLC

-33 NYAILRGYEGAGG
+33 NYAILRGYDGAGG

-55 GFTVDVIGISVF
+55 GFTVDVIGINVF
-67 NGDTIT
+67 KGDTIT

-86 NAIASCENLTSV
+86 NAVASCEKLTSV

-111 FFSCNALSEIT
+111 FFSCNALSEVT
-122 IPAGVRYIGDGS
+122 IPASVRYIGDTS
-134 FRYCDALRKITFE
+134 FRFCDALRKITFE

-158 SILPEDAV
+158 SILPDDAV

-189 VQPSGKNAVTVEN
+189 VQPSGKNAVLVEN

-207 EEFDF
+207 DEFDF

-228 LAIPETIGGAPVKAI
+228 LAIPETISGAPVKAI
-243 GPEAFSHHTYLA
+243 GPEAFARHAYLA

-291 NAFYNSYK
+291 NAFYNAYK

-315 FYFAGI
+315 FYFAGL
-321 KGFLE
+321 KGSLE
-326 LPEGLR
+326 LPEGLKS
-332 TIGENAFE
+332 IGENAFE
-340 ACSNMGAN
+340 ACTNMGAN

-368 IQYIVLESPTAPTL
+368 IQYIVLESPIAPML

-397 LNAHGSRQE
+397 LYAHGTRQE
-406 MQQWQAYVDALGI
+406 MQQWQAYVDALGL

-432 SPEKD
+432 SPEKGA
-437 SYTYDNCVLT
+437 YQYENRVLT
-447 EYTGSLTRI
+447 EYTGTKTRI

-461 VSEEPVV
+461 VSKEPVV
-468 GLGDGVFKDNQTI
+468 GLGDGVFKDSQTI

-487 HNDVFT
+487 HNDEFT
-493 TIGAEAF
+493 TIGAESF
-500 MNSSLKD
+500 MNSSLRE

-514 TTIGARAFAGC
+514 TTIGARAFANC
-525 AQLEELTLP
+525 AQLETLTLP

-561 LIPAGV
+561 LIPAGA

-574 SEVTIVSGAVPAH
+574 SEVTVESGAIPAH

-592 GVTTLTLGAGVTEIG
+592 GVTALTLGAGVTEIG
-607 DMAFAGTSLNAAD
+607 EKAFAGTALNAAE
-620 LTNATAVGAG
+620 LTNVTVIGAG
-630 AFEDSALESVRLSAS
+630 AFEGSALERVRLSAS

-652 FANTKLKQLIIP
+652 FANTKLKQLVIP
-664 TAGSFPLSAVE
+664 TVGSFPLSAVE
-675 GTSAELRLSADATE
+675 GTSAELRLPTDATDD
-689 EQLAAWNET
+689 QLAAWNET
-698 LERPWYDPMLREG
+698 LKRPWYDPMLREG
-711 EASKFVKMPFE
+711 ETSKFVKMPFA
-722 PTPAENFEFD
+722 PTPAENFEFN

-769 SCHDYTDSSV
+769 SCQDYTGSSV

-835 DNVIFVNGVRTID
+835 NNVIFVNGVREIG
-848 NYAFDSAGPLSNLYF
+848 NYAFDSAGPLGNLYF

-878 GLTSFVADAES
+878 ELTSFVADAES

-905 FTGKMKSFG
+905 FTSKMKSFG

-949 TVRVPEGMSEEN
+949 TVYVPEGMSEEN
-961 LQHAQNCQSWSEN
+961 LRHAQNCQNWSEN

-980 STEGCSHA
+980 STEGCAHA
-988 LPVLPDVT
+988 LPALPDVT
-996 ALLPELK
+996 AMLPELK
-1003 LDASVE
+1003 LDAGVE
-1009 AAAPIA
+1009 AVAAIA

-1020 TTAEPETTPEPTD
+1020 TTAKPETIPESTD
-1033 EPAPEITAAPENT
+1033 APASETTAAPENT
-1046 PEAQNAA
+1046 TEAQDAA

-1060 VWYGV
+1060 AWYGV
-1065 SMEIEGASY
+1065 SMEIEGVSY

-1081 DMTITIGADGTA
+1081 DLTITIGADGTA
-1093 EMSMNGEGESIQCSM
+1093 EMHMNGEGERIQCSM
-1108 QDGVLMAD
+1108 QDGVLTAD
-1116 GVGIA
+1116 GVSFA
-1121 LQDGMLVISEDGMTM
+1121 LQDSMLVVSEDGMTM
-1136 TLSREKPEASAAPI
+1136 TLSREKPEASAASI

-1165 WTLARVTMDGV
+1165 WALAHVTMDGV
-1176 TLAAEAAEMAGD
+1176 TLPAEAAEMAGD
-1188 TLVIYG
+1188 TLVVYG
-1194 DSCDLTLQGMTMD
+1194 DSCDLTLQGMTVD

-1223 DGESAAT
+1223 DGEAAAT

-1251 GDAPEASDA
+1251 GDAPE
-1260 EPVPEVTAE
+1260 
-1269 PVPEITAEPVPEVTA
+1269 ITAEPVPEA
-1284 EPVPEVTAEPVPEIT
+1284 
-1299 AEPVPETTSEP
+1299 TSEP
-1310 AAMPEPAAGGAE
+1310 AAMPEPAASGAE

-1346 GNFEYSILLQ
+1346 GNLEYSILLQ

-1379 ILTEAGEVDG
+1379 IPTEAGEADG

-1396 QALNLVPTEKGF
+1396 QALNLAPTEKGF

>member
-1 MMKRLL
+1 MMKRSL
-7 ILVLSLLMLVYC
+7 ISVLSLLMLVLC

-33 NYAILRGYEGAGG
+33 NYAILRGYDGAGG

-55 GFTVDVIGISVF
+55 GFTVDVIGINVF
-67 NGDTIT
+67 KGDAIT

-86 NAIASCENLTSV
+86 NAVASCEKLTSV

-111 FFSCNALSEIT
+111 FFSCNALSEVT
-122 IPAGVRYIGDGS
+122 IPASVRYIGDTS
-134 FRYCDALRKITFE
+134 FRFCDALRKITFE

-158 SILPEDAV
+158 SVLPDDAV

-189 VQPSGKNAVTVEN
+189 VQPSGKNAVLVEN

-243 GPEAFSHHTYLA
+243 GPEAFARHAYLA

-281 FPSTLKTIGS
+281 FPSTLKAIGS
-291 NAFYNSYK
+291 NAFYNAYK

-315 FYFAGI
+315 FYFAGL
-321 KGFLE
+321 KGSLE
-326 LPEGLR
+326 LPEGLKS
-332 TIGENAFE
+332 IGENAFE
-340 ACSNMGAN
+340 ACTNMGAN

-368 IQYIVLESPTAPTL
+368 IQYIVLESPTAPML

-397 LNAHGSRQE
+397 LNAHGTRQE
-406 MQQWQAYVDALGI
+406 MQQWQAYVDALGL

-432 SPEKD
+432 SPEKG
-437 SYTYDNCVLT
+437 TYQYENRVLT
-447 EYTGSLTRI
+447 EYTGTKTRI

-461 VSEEPVV
+461 VSKEPVV
-468 GLGDGVFKDNQTI
+468 GLGDGVFKDSQTI

-487 HNDVFT
+487 HNDEFT
-493 TIGAEAF
+493 TIGAESF
-500 MNSSLKD
+500 MNSSLRE

-514 TTIGARAFAGC
+514 TTIGARAFANC
-525 AQLEELTLP
+525 AQLETLTLP
-534 DSLTTIGEGALDG
+534 DSLTTLGEGALDG

-561 LIPAGV
+561 LIPAGA

-574 SEVTIVSGAVPAH
+574 SEVTVESGAIPAH

-592 GVTTLTLGAGVTEIG
+592 GVTALTLGAGVTEIG
-607 DMAFAGTSLNAAD
+607 EKAFAGTALNAAE
-620 LTNATAVGAG
+620 LTNVTAIGAG
-630 AFEDSALESVRLSAS
+630 AFEGSALERVRLSAS

-652 FANTKLKQLIIP
+652 FANTKLKQLVIP
-664 TAGSFPLSAVE
+664 TVGSFPLSAVE
-675 GTSAELRLSADATE
+675 GTSAELRLPTDATDD
-689 EQLAAWNET
+689 QLAAWNET
-698 LERPWYDPMLREG
+698 LKRPWYDPMLREG
-711 EASKFVKMPFE
+711 ETSKFVKMPFE
-722 PTPAENFEFD
+722 PTPAENFEFN

-755 GVTVVGFANYNAFD
+755 GVTVVGFANYNAFH
-769 SCHDYTDSSV
+769 SCQDYTDSSV

-795 ETIKELPDMMLAYC
+795 ETIKELPGMMLAYC

-835 DNVIFVNGVRTID
+835 NNVIFVNGVREIG
-848 NYAFDSAGPLSNLYF
+848 NYAFDSAGPLGNLYF

-905 FTGKMKSFG
+905 FTSKMKSFG

-961 LQHAQNCQSWSEN
+961 LRHAQNCQSWSEN

-980 STEGCSHA
+980 STEGCAHA
-988 LPVLPDVT
+988 LPALPDVT
-996 ALLPELK
+996 AMLPELK
-1003 LDASVE
+1003 LDAGVE
-1009 AAAPIA
+1009 AVAAIA

-1020 TTAEPETTPEPTD
+1020 TTAKPETIPESTD
-1033 EPAPEITAAPENT
+1033 APASETTAAPENT
-1046 PEAQNAA
+1046 TEAQDAA

-1060 VWYGV
+1060 AWYGV
-1065 SMEIEGASY
+1065 SMEIEGVSY

-1081 DMTITIGADGTA
+1081 DLTITIGADGTA
-1093 EMSMNGEGESIQCSM
+1093 EMHMNGEGERIRCSM
-1108 QDGVLMAD
+1108 QDGVLTAD
-1116 GVGIA
+1116 GVSFA
-1121 LQDGMLVISEDGMTM
+1121 LQDSMLVVSEDGMTM
-1136 TLSREKPEASAAPI
+1136 TLSREKPEASAASI

-1165 WTLARVTMDGV
+1165 WALAHVTMDGV
-1176 TLAAEAAEMAGD
+1176 TLPAEAAEMAGD
-1188 TLVIYG
+1188 TLVVYG
-1194 DSCDLTLQGMTMD
+1194 DSCDLTLQGMTVD

-1223 DGESAAT
+1223 DGEAAAT

-1251 GDAPEASDA
+1251 GDAPE
-1260 EPVPEVTAE
+1260 
-1269 PVPEITAEPVPEVTA
+1269 ITAEPVPEA
-1284 EPVPEVTAEPVPEIT
+1284 
-1299 AEPVPETTSEP
+1299 TSEP
-1310 AAMPEPAAGGAE
+1310 AAMPEPAASGAE

-1332 DADVNGYNMTAAQM
+1332 DADVNGCNMTAAQM
-1346 GNFEYSILLQ
+1346 GNLEYSILLQ

-1379 ILTEAGEVDG
+1379 IPTEAGEADG

-1396 QALNLVPTEKGF
+1396 QALNLAPTEKGF

>member
-1 MMKRLL
+1 MKRSL
-7 ILVLSLLMLVYC
+7 ILVLSLLMLALC

-55 GFTVDVIGISVF
+55 GFTVDVIGVSVF
-67 NGDTIT
+67 KGDTIT

-86 NAIASCENLTSV
+86 NAVSSCENLVSV

-134 FRYCDALRKITFE
+134 FRFCDALRKITFE

-179 AFENAGSTVS
+179 AFEKAGSTVS
-189 VQPSGKNAVTVEN
+189 VQPSGKNAVVVEN

-243 GPEAFSHHTYLA
+243 GPEAFASHSYLA

-263 ESIGDSAFYNCET
+263 ETIGDSAFYNCET
-276 LGRVR
+276 LGRVK

-291 NAFYNSYK
+291 NAFYNAYK

-321 KGFLE
+321 KGSLE
-326 LPEGLR
+326 LPEGLKS
-332 TIGENAFE
+332 IGENAFE
-340 ACSNMGAN
+340 SCPNMGAD

-397 LNAHGSRQE
+397 LNAHGTRQE
-406 MQQWQAYVDALGI
+406 MQQWQAYVDALGLS
-419 PCRVWRAQ
+419 CRVWRAQ

-432 SPEKD
+432 SPEKG

-447 EYTGSLTRI
+447 EYTGTRTRI

-461 VSEEPVV
+461 VSKEPVV
-468 GLGDGVFKDNQTI
+468 GLGDGVFKDSQTI

-487 HNDVFT
+487 HNDEFT

-514 TTIGARAFAGC
+514 ITIGARAFAGC
-525 AQLEELTLP
+525 AQLESLTLP

-547 LTGLKKLVIKCDPA
+547 LTGLKKLVVKCDPA
-561 LIPAGV
+561 IIPAGV
-567 FANMPNL
+567 FANLPAL
-574 SEVTIVSGAVPAH
+574 SDVTVETGAIPAH

-592 GVTTLTLGAGVTEIG
+592 GVTVLTLGAGVIEIG
-607 DMAFAGTSLNAAD
+607 ESAFANTALSAAELTNVTVIGEMAFAGTALSAAD
-620 LTNATAVGAG
+620 LTNANAVGAG

-675 GTSAELRLSADATE
+675 GTSAELRLPADATDD
-689 EQLAAWNET
+689 QLAAWNET
-698 LERPWYDPMLREG
+698 LSRPWYAPMLREG
-711 EASKFVKMPFE
+711 EVSKFAKMPFV

-755 GVTVVGFANYNAFD
+755 GVTVVGFKNYNAFD
-769 SCHDYTDSSV
+769 SCQDYTDSSV
-779 ETNRTEWVH
+779 ESNRTEWVR

-835 DNVIFVNGVRTID
+835 NNVIFVNGVRRID
-848 NYAFDSAGPLSNLYF
+848 NYAFDSAGPLGNLYF
-863 GEHLVKIG
+863 GEHLDSIG
-871 QQAFNFA
+871 QQAFGFS
-878 GLTSFVADAES
+878 GLKTFVADAES

-914 ENCIINCPNLTEI
+914 ENCIINCPNLAEI

-949 TVRVPEGMSEEN
+949 TVRVSEGMSEEN
-961 LQHAQNCQSWSEN
+961 LRHAQNCQSWSEN

-980 STEGCSHA
+980 STEGCGHA
-988 LPVLPDVT
+988 LPALPDVT

-1009 AAAPIA
+1009 ATAPIA

-1020 TTAEPETTPEPTD
+1020 TTAEPETTPESTD
-1033 EPAPEITAAPENT
+1033 EPAPETTAAPGNT
-1046 PEAQNAA
+1046 PETQNAA

-1065 SMEIEGASY
+1065 SMEMEGVSY

-1081 DMTITIGADGTA
+1081 DLTITIGADGTA

-1108 QDGVLMAD
+1108 QDGVLTAD

-1121 LQDGMLVISEDGMTM
+1121 LQDGTLVVSEDGMTM
-1136 TLSREKPEASAAPI
+1136 TLSREKPEASAESI

-1176 TLAAEAAEMAGD
+1176 TLPAEAAEMAGD
-1188 TLVIYG
+1188 TLVVYG
-1194 DSCDLTLQGMTMD
+1194 DNCDLTLQGMTMD
-1207 GLTCSMDGY
+1207 GLSCRMDDY

-1223 DGESAAT
+1223 DGEAAAT

-1251 GDAPEASDA
+1251 GDAPEASVK
-1260 EPVPEVTAE
+1260 EPIPEVT
-1269 PVPEITAEPVPEVTA
+1269 
-1284 EPVPEVTAEPVPEIT
+1284 
-1299 AEPVPETTSEP
+1299 
-1310 AAMPEPAAGGAE
+1310 PEPAVAPEPTVSGAE
-1322 AMIGKKYVMT
+1322 VMIGKKYVMT

-1356 EDGTVT
+1356 EDGAVT
-1362 FVMAGSDIPGLT
+1362 FVMANSDIPGLT

-1379 ILTEAGEVDG
+1379 IPTEAGEVDG

>member
-1 MMKRLL
+1 MKRSL
-7 ILVLSLLMLVYC
+7 ILVLSLLTLAFC
-19 IPALAESTDWNYDA
+19 LPAFAESADWNYDA
-33 NYAILRGYEGAGG
+33 NYAILRGYDGAGG

-55 GFTVDVIGISVF
+55 GFTVDVIGVGVF
-67 NGDTIT
+67 KGDTIT
-73 SLTLPETVLELRS
+73 SLTMPETVLELRS
-86 NAIASCENLTSV
+86 NAVSSCEKLTSV

-111 FFSCNALSEIT
+111 FFSCGALTEIT
-122 IPAGVRYIGDGS
+122 IPAGVRYIGDTS
-134 FRYCDALRKITFE
+134 FRFCDALRRITFE

-158 SILPEDAV
+158 TILPEDAV

-189 VQPSGKNAVTVEN
+189 VQPSGKNAVVVEN

-207 EEFDF
+207 SEFDF

-243 GPEAFSHHTYLA
+243 GPEAFASHTYLA
-255 FLELPEGL
+255 FLELPDGL
-263 ESIGDSAFYNCET
+263 ETIGDSAFYNCET
-276 LGRVR
+276 LGRVK

-291 NAFYNSYK
+291 NAFYNAYK

-326 LPEGLR
+326 LPEGLKS
-332 TIGENAFE
+332 IGENAFE
-340 ACSNMGAN
+340 SCTNMGTD

-406 MQQWQAYVDALGI
+406 MEQWQAYVDALGL

-432 SPEKD
+432 SPEKG
-437 SYTYDNCVLT
+437 SYTYENCVLT
-447 EYTGSLTRI
+447 EYTGSQARI

-461 VSEEPVV
+461 VSKEPVV
-468 GLGDGVFKDNQTI
+468 GLGDGVFKDSQTI

-500 MNSSLKD
+500 MNSSIRD

-514 TTIGARAFAGC
+514 TDIGARAFAGC
-525 AQLEELTLP
+525 AQLEALTLP

-547 LTGLKKLVIKCDPA
+547 LTGLKKLVIQCDPA
-561 LIPAGV
+561 IIPAGV
-567 FANMPNL
+567 FANLPAL
-574 SEVTIVSGAVPAH
+574 SDVTVEAGAIPAR

-592 GVTTLTLGAGVTEIG
+592 GVTALTLGAGVTEIG
-607 DMAFAGTSLNAAD
+607 ESAFANTALKTAEMKNV
-620 LTNATAVGAG
+620 ATIGAG
-630 AFEDSALESVRLSAS
+630 AFANTALTSVDLPQTAAIGEGAFEGSALERVRLSAA

-652 FANTKLKQLIIP
+652 FANTKLAQMVIP

-675 GTSAELRLSADATE
+675 GTSAELRLPANATD

-732 PETGLISAYIGTD
+732 PDTGLISAYVGTD

-755 GVTVVGFANYNAFD
+755 GVTVVGFKNYNAFD
-769 SCHDYTDSSV
+769 SCQDYTDSSV
-779 ETNRTEWVH
+779 ESNRTEWVH

-835 DNVIFVNGVRTID
+835 NNVIFVNGVREIG
-848 NYAFDSAGPLSNLYF
+848 NYAFDSAGPLGNLYF
-863 GEHLVKIG
+863 GGHLVKIG

-878 GLTSFVADAES
+878 GLTSFVADAER

-905 FTGKMKSFG
+905 FTARMKSFG
-914 ENCIINCPNLTEI
+914 ENCIINCPNLAEI

-961 LQHAQNCQSWSEN
+961 LRHAQNCQSWSEN

-980 STEGCSHA
+980 STEGCAHA
-988 LPVLPDVT
+988 LPALPDVT
-996 ALLPELK
+996 ALLPDLK
-1003 LDASVE
+1003 LDVSVE
-1009 AAAPIA
+1009 ATAPIA

-1020 TTAEPETTPEPTD
+1020 TTAEPETTPESTD
-1033 EPAPEITAAPENT
+1033 EPAPETTAAPENT

-1065 SMEIEGASY
+1065 SMEMEGVSY

-1081 DMTITIGADGTA
+1081 DLTITIGADGTA

-1108 QDGVLMAD
+1108 QDGVLTAD
-1116 GVGIA
+1116 SVGIA
-1121 LQDGMLVISEDGMTM
+1121 LQDGTLVVSEDGVTM

-1165 WTLARVTMDGV
+1165 WTLARVTMDGM
-1176 TLAAEAAEMAGD
+1176 TLPAEAAEMAGD
-1188 TLVIYG
+1188 TLVVYG
-1194 DSCDLTLQGMTMD
+1194 DNCDLTLQGMTMD
-1207 GLTCSMDGY
+1207 GLSCRMDDY

-1223 DGESAAT
+1223 DGEAAAT

-1251 GDAPEASDA
+1251 GDAPEEPAA
-1260 EPVPEVTAE
+1260 EPVPEVT
-1269 PVPEITAEPVPEVTA
+1269 
-1284 EPVPEVTAEPVPEIT
+1284 
-1299 AEPVPETTSEP
+1299 
-1310 AAMPEPAAGGAE
+1310 PEPAAAPEPAVSGAE

-1332 DADVNGYNMTAAQM
+1332 MRM
-1346 GNFEYSILLQ
+1346 
-1356 EDGTVT
+1356 
-1362 FVMAGSDIPGLT
+1362 
-1374 WAYGR
+1374 
-1379 ILTEAGEVDG
+1379 
-1389 IVIDYYT
+1389 
-1396 QALNLVPTEKGF
+1396 
-1408 DMDYFGSMLM
+1408 
-1418 HFAPEDSAQ
+1418 

>member
-1 MMKRLL
+1 MMKRSL
-7 ILVLSLLMLVYC
+7 ISVLSLLMLVLC

-33 NYAILRGYEGAGG
+33 NYAILRGYDGAGG

-55 GFTVDVIGISVF
+55 GFTVDVIGINVF
-67 NGDTIT
+67 KGDTIT

-86 NAIASCENLTSV
+86 NAVASCEKLTSV
-98 TLPQSLVVINRMN
+98 TLHQGLVVINRMN
-111 FFSCNALSEIT
+111 FFSCNALSEVT
-122 IPAGVRYIGDGS
+122 IPASVRYIGDTS
-134 FRYCDALRKITFE
+134 FRFCDALRKITFE

-158 SILPEDAV
+158 SVLPDDAV

-189 VQPSGKNAVTVEN
+189 VQPSGKNAVLVEN

-207 EEFDF
+207 DEFDF

-243 GPEAFSHHTYLA
+243 GPEAFARHAYLA

-291 NAFYNSYK
+291 NAFYNAYK

-315 FYFAGI
+315 FYFAGL
-321 KGFLE
+321 KGSLE
-326 LPEGLR
+326 LPEGLKS
-332 TIGENAFE
+332 IGENAFE
-340 ACSNMGAN
+340 ACTNMGAN

-368 IQYIVLESPTAPTL
+368 IQYIVLESPTAPML

-397 LNAHGSRQE
+397 LNAHGTRQE
-406 MQQWQAYVDALGI
+406 MQQWQAYVDALGL

-432 SPEKD
+432 SPEKGA
-437 SYTYDNCVLT
+437 YQYENRVLT
-447 EYTGSLTRI
+447 EYTGTKTRI

-461 VSEEPVV
+461 VSKEPVV
-468 GLGDGVFKDNQTI
+468 GLGDGVFKDSQTI

-487 HNDVFT
+487 HNDEFT
-493 TIGAEAF
+493 TIGAESF
-500 MNSSLKD
+500 MNSSLRE

-514 TTIGARAFAGC
+514 TTIGARAFANC
-525 AQLEELTLP
+525 AQLETLTLP

-561 LIPAGV
+561 LIPAGA

-574 SEVTIVSGAVPAH
+574 SEVTVESGAIPAH

-592 GVTTLTLGAGVTEIG
+592 GVTALTLGAGVTEIG
-607 DMAFAGTSLNAAD
+607 EKAFAGTALNAAE
-620 LTNATAVGAG
+620 LTNVTAIGAG
-630 AFEDSALESVRLSAS
+630 AFEGSALERVRLSAS

-652 FANTKLKQLIIP
+652 FANTKLKQLVIP
-664 TAGSFPLSAVE
+664 TVGNFPLSAVE
-675 GTSAELRLSADATE
+675 GTSAELRLPTDATDD
-689 EQLAAWNET
+689 QLAAWNET
-698 LERPWYDPMLREG
+698 LKRPWYDPMLREG
-711 EASKFVKMPFE
+711 ETSKFVKMPFE
-722 PTPAENFEFD
+722 PTPAENFEFN

-755 GVTVVGFANYNAFD
+755 GVTVVGFANYNAFH
-769 SCHDYTDSSV
+769 SCQDYTDSSV

-795 ETIKELPDMMLAYC
+795 ETIKELPGMMLAYC

-835 DNVIFVNGVRTID
+835 NNVIFVNGVREIG
-848 NYAFDSAGPLSNLYF
+848 NYAFDSAGPLGNLYF

-905 FTGKMKSFG
+905 FTSKTKSFG

-961 LQHAQNCQSWSEN
+961 LRHAQNCQSWSEN

-980 STEGCSHA
+980 STEGCAHA
-988 LPVLPDVT
+988 LPALPDVT
-996 ALLPELK
+996 AMLPELK
-1003 LDASVE
+1003 LDTGIE
-1009 AAAPIA
+1009 AVAVIA

-1020 TTAEPETTPEPTD
+1020 TTAKPEMIPESTD
-1033 EPAPEITAAPENT
+1033 APASETTAAPENT
-1046 PEAQNAA
+1046 TEAQDAA

-1060 VWYGV
+1060 AWYGV

-1081 DMTITIGADGTA
+1081 DLTITISADGTA
-1093 EMSMNGEGESIQCSM
+1093 EMHMNGEGERIQCSM
-1108 QDGVLMAD
+1108 QDGVLTAD
-1116 GVGIA
+1116 GVSFA
-1121 LQDGMLVISEDGMTM
+1121 LQDSMLVVSEDGMTM
-1136 TLSREKPEASAAPI
+1136 TLSREKPEASAASI

-1165 WTLARVTMDGV
+1165 WALAHVTMDGV
-1176 TLAAEAAEMAGD
+1176 TLPAEAAEMAGD
-1188 TLVIYG
+1188 TLVVYG
-1194 DSCDLTLQGMTMD
+1194 DSCDLTLQGMTLD

-1223 DGESAAT
+1223 DGEAAAT

-1251 GDAPEASDA
+1251 GDAPE
-1260 EPVPEVTAE
+1260 
-1269 PVPEITAEPVPEVTA
+1269 ITAEPVPEA
-1284 EPVPEVTAEPVPEIT
+1284 
-1299 AEPVPETTSEP
+1299 TSEP
-1310 AAMPEPAAGGAE
+1310 AAMPEPAASGAE

-1332 DADVNGYNMTAAQM
+1332 DADVNGCNMTAAQM
-1346 GNFEYSILLQ
+1346 GNLEYSILLQ
-1356 EDGTVT
+1356 DDGTVT

-1379 ILTEAGEVDG
+1379 IPTEAGEADG

-1396 QALNLVPTEKGF
+1396 QALNLAPTEKGF

>member
-1 MMKRLL
+1 MMKRSL
-7 ILVLSLLMLVYC
+7 ISVLSLLMLVLC

-33 NYAILRGYEGAGG
+33 NYAILRGYDGAGG

-55 GFTVDVIGISVF
+55 GFTVDVIGINVF
-67 NGDTIT
+67 KGDTIT

-86 NAIASCENLTSV
+86 NAVASCEKLSSV

-111 FFSCNALSEIT
+111 FFSCNALSEVT
-122 IPAGVRYIGDGS
+122 IPAGVRYIGDTS
-134 FRYCDALRKITFE
+134 FRFCDALRKITFE

-158 SILPEDAV
+158 SVLPDDAV

-189 VQPSGKNAVTVEN
+189 VQPSGKNAVLVEN

-207 EEFDF
+207 DEFDF

-228 LAIPETIGGAPVKAI
+228 LAIPETIGGAPVTAI
-243 GPEAFSHHTYLA
+243 GPEAFARHAYLA

-276 LGRVR
+276 LGRIR

-291 NAFYNSYK
+291 NAFYNAYK

-315 FYFAGI
+315 FYFAGL
-321 KGFLE
+321 KGSLE
-326 LPEGLR
+326 LPEGLKS
-332 TIGENAFE
+332 IGENAFE
-340 ACSNMGAN
+340 ACTNMGAN

-368 IQYIVLESPTAPTL
+368 IQYIVLESPTAPML

-397 LNAHGSRQE
+397 LNAHGTRQE
-406 MQQWQAYVDALGI
+406 MQQWQAYVDALGL

-432 SPEKD
+432 SPEKGA
-437 SYTYDNCVLT
+437 YQYENRVLT
-447 EYTGSLTRI
+447 EYTGTKTRI

-461 VSEEPVV
+461 VSKEPVV
-468 GLGDGVFKDNQTI
+468 GLGDGVFKDSQTI

-487 HNDVFT
+487 HNDEFT
-493 TIGAEAF
+493 TIGAESF
-500 MNSSLKD
+500 MNSSLRE

-514 TTIGARAFAGC
+514 TTIGARAFANC
-525 AQLEELTLP
+525 AQLETLTLP

-547 LTGLKKLVIKCDPA
+547 LTGLKKLVIKCDPS
-561 LIPAGV
+561 LIPAGA

-574 SEVTIVSGAVPAH
+574 SEVTVESGAIPAH

-592 GVTTLTLGAGVTEIG
+592 GVTALTLGAGVTEIG
-607 DMAFAGTSLNAAD
+607 EKAFAGTALNAAE
-620 LTNATAVGAG
+620 LTNVTAIGAG
-630 AFEDSALESVRLSAS
+630 AFEGSALERVRLSAS

-652 FANTKLKQLIIP
+652 FANTKLKQLVIP
-664 TAGSFPLSAVE
+664 TVGSFPLSAVE
-675 GTSAELRLSADATE
+675 GTSAELRLPTDATDD
-689 EQLAAWNET
+689 QLAAWNET
-698 LERPWYDPMLREG
+698 LKRPWYDPMLREG
-711 EASKFVKMPFE
+711 ETSKFVKMPFA
-722 PTPAENFEFD
+722 PTPAENFEFN

-755 GVTVVGFANYNAFD
+755 GVTVVGFANYNAFH
-769 SCHDYTDSSV
+769 SCQDYTDSSV

-795 ETIKELPDMMLAYC
+795 ETIKELPGMMLAYC

-835 DNVIFVNGVRTID
+835 NNVIFVNGVREID
-848 NYAFDSAGPLSNLYF
+848 NYAFDSAGPLGNLYF

-905 FTGKMKSFG
+905 FTSKTKSFG

-961 LQHAQNCQSWSEN
+961 LRHAQNCQSWSEN

-980 STEGCSHA
+980 STEGCAHA
-988 LPVLPDVT
+988 LPALPDVT
-996 ALLPELK
+996 AMLPELK
-1003 LDASVE
+1003 LDAGVE
-1009 AAAPIA
+1009 AVAAIA

-1020 TTAEPETTPEPTD
+1020 TTAKPETIPESTD
-1033 EPAPEITAAPENT
+1033 APASETTAAPENT
-1046 PEAQNAA
+1046 TEAQDAA

-1060 VWYGV
+1060 AWYGM
-1065 SMEIEGASY
+1065 SMEMEGVSY

-1081 DMTITIGADGTA
+1081 DLTITIGADGTA
-1093 EMSMNGEGESIQCSM
+1093 EMHMNGEGERIQCSM
-1108 QDGVLMAD
+1108 QNSVLTAD
-1116 GVGIA
+1116 GVSFA
-1121 LQDGMLVISEDGMTM
+1121 LQDSMLVVSEDGMTM
-1136 TLSREKPEASAAPI
+1136 TLSREKPEASAASI
-1150 PVIDESAT
+1150 PVIDESTT

-1165 WTLARVTMDGV
+1165 WALAHVTMDGV
-1176 TLAAEAAEMAGD
+1176 TLPAEAAEMADD
-1188 TLVIYG
+1188 TLVVYG
-1194 DSCDLTLQGMTMD
+1194 DSCDLTLQGMTVD

-1223 DGESAAT
+1223 DGEAAAT

-1251 GDAPEASDA
+1251 GDAPE
-1260 EPVPEVTAE
+1260 
-1269 PVPEITAEPVPEVTA
+1269 ITAEPVPEA
-1284 EPVPEVTAEPVPEIT
+1284 
-1299 AEPVPETTSEP
+1299 TSEP
-1310 AAMPEPAAGGAE
+1310 AAMPEPAASGAE

-1332 DADVNGYNMTAAQM
+1332 DADVNGCNMTAAQM
-1346 GNFEYSILLQ
+1346 GNLEYSILLQ

-1379 ILTEAGEVDG
+1379 IPTEAGEADG

-1396 QALNLVPTEKGF
+1396 QALNLAPTEKGF

>member
-1 MMKRLL
+1 MMKRSL
-7 ILVLSLLMLVYC
+7 ISVLSLLMLVLC

-33 NYAILRGYEGAGG
+33 NYAILRGYDGAGG

-55 GFTVDVIGISVF
+55 GFTVDVIGINVF
-67 NGDTIT
+67 KGDTIT

-86 NAIASCENLTSV
+86 NAVASCEKLTSV

-111 FFSCNALSEIT
+111 FFSCNALSEVT
-122 IPAGVRYIGDGS
+122 IPASVRYIGDTS
-134 FRYCDALRKITFE
+134 FRFCDALRKITFE

-189 VQPSGKNAVTVEN
+189 VQPSGKNAVLVEN

-207 EEFDF
+207 DEFDF

-243 GPEAFSHHTYLA
+243 GPEAFARHSYLA

-291 NAFYNSYK
+291 NAFYNAYK

-315 FYFAGI
+315 FYFAGL
-321 KGFLE
+321 KGSLE
-326 LPEGLR
+326 LPEGLKS
-332 TIGENAFE
+332 IGENAFE
-340 ACSNMGAN
+340 ACTNMGAN

-368 IQYIVLESPTAPTL
+368 IQYIVLESPTAPML

-397 LNAHGSRQE
+397 LNAHGTRQE
-406 MQQWQAYVDALGI
+406 MQQWQAYVDALGL

-432 SPEKD
+432 SPEKGA
-437 SYTYDNCVLT
+437 YQYENRVLT
-447 EYTGSLTRI
+447 EYTGTKTRI

-461 VSEEPVV
+461 VSKEPVV
-468 GLGDGVFKDNQTI
+468 GLGDGVFKDSQTI

-487 HNDVFT
+487 HNDEFT
-493 TIGAEAF
+493 TIGAESF
-500 MNSSLKD
+500 MNSSLRE

-514 TTIGARAFAGC
+514 TTIGARAFANC
-525 AQLEELTLP
+525 AQLETLTLP

-561 LIPAGV
+561 LIPAGA

-574 SEVTIVSGAVPAH
+574 SEVTVESGAIPAH

-592 GVTTLTLGAGVTEIG
+592 GVTALTLGAGVTEIG
-607 DMAFAGTSLNAAD
+607 EKAFAGTALNAAE
-620 LTNATAVGAG
+620 LTNVTAIGAG
-630 AFEDSALESVRLSAS
+630 AFEGSALERVRLSAS
-645 ASVGERA
+645 VSVGERA
-652 FANTKLKQLIIP
+652 FANTKLKQLVIP
-664 TAGSFPLSAVE
+664 TVGSFPLSAVE
-675 GTSAELRLSADATE
+675 GTSAELRLPTDATDD
-689 EQLAAWNET
+689 QLAAWNET
-698 LERPWYDPMLREG
+698 LKRPWYDPMLREG
-711 EASKFVKMPFE
+711 ETSKFVKMPFE
-722 PTPAENFEFD
+722 PTPAENFEFN

-769 SCHDYTDSSV
+769 SCQDYTDSSV

-795 ETIKELPDMMLAYC
+795 ETIKELPGMMLAYC

-835 DNVIFVNGVRTID
+835 NNVIFINGVREIG
-848 NYAFDSAGPLSNLYF
+848 NYAFDSAGPLGNLYF

-905 FTGKMKSFG
+905 FTSKTKSFG

-961 LQHAQNCQSWSEN
+961 LRHAQNCQSWSEN

-980 STEGCSHA
+980 STEGCAHA

-996 ALLPELK
+996 ALLSELK

-1009 AAAPIA
+1009 AVAAVA

-1020 TTAEPETTPEPTD
+1020 TTAKPEMIPESTD
-1033 EPAPEITAAPENT
+1033 APASETTAAPENT
-1046 PEAQNAA
+1046 TEAQDAA

-1060 VWYGV
+1060 AWYGV
-1065 SMEIEGASY
+1065 SMEMEGVSY

-1081 DMTITIGADGTA
+1081 DLTITIGADGTA
-1093 EMSMNGEGESIQCSM
+1093 EMHMNGEGERIRCSM
-1108 QDGVLMAD
+1108 QDGVLTAD
-1116 GVGIA
+1116 GVSFA
-1121 LQDGMLVISEDGMTM
+1121 LQDSMLVVSEDGMTM
-1136 TLSREKPEASAAPI
+1136 TLSREKPEASAASI

-1165 WTLARVTMDGV
+1165 WALAHVTMDGV
-1176 TLAAEAAEMAGD
+1176 TLPAEAAEMAGD
-1188 TLVIYG
+1188 TLVVYG
-1194 DSCDLTLQGMTMD
+1194 DSCDLTLQGMTVD

-1223 DGESAAT
+1223 DGEAAAT

-1251 GDAPEASDA
+1251 GDAPE
-1260 EPVPEVTAE
+1260 
-1269 PVPEITAEPVPEVTA
+1269 ITAEPVPEA
-1284 EPVPEVTAEPVPEIT
+1284 
-1299 AEPVPETTSEP
+1299 TSEP
-1310 AAMPEPAAGGAE
+1310 AAMPEPAASGAE
-1322 AMIGKKYVMT
+1322 AMIGKKYIMT
-1332 DADVNGYNMTAAQM
+1332 DADVNGCNMTAAQM
-1346 GNFEYSILLQ
+1346 GNLEYSILLQ

-1379 ILTEAGEVDG
+1379 IPTEAGETDG

>member
-1 MMKRLL
+1 MMKRSL
-7 ILVLSLLMLVYC
+7 ILVLSLLMLVLC

-55 GFTVDVIGISVF
+55 GFTVDVIGVGVF
-67 NGDTIT
+67 KGDTIT
-73 SLTLPETVLELRS
+73 SLTMPETVLELRS
-86 NAIASCENLTSV
+86 NAVSSCEKLTSV

-111 FFSCNALSEIT
+111 FFSCGALTEIT
-122 IPAGVRYIGDGS
+122 IPAGVRYIGDTS
-134 FRYCDALRKITFE
+134 FRFCDALRRITFE

-158 SILPEDAV
+158 TILPEDAV

-179 AFENAGSTVS
+179 AFENVGSTVS
-189 VQPSGKNAVTVEN
+189 VQPSGKNAVVVEN

-207 EEFDF
+207 SEFDF

-243 GPEAFSHHTYLA
+243 GPEAFARHSYLA

-276 LGRVR
+276 LGRVK

-291 NAFYNSYK
+291 NAFYNAYK

-315 FYFAGI
+315 FYFAGL
-321 KGFLE
+321 KGSLE

-340 ACSNMGAN
+340 ACANMGAN

-427 DPTAQ
+427 DPTAN
-432 SPEKD
+432 SPEKG

-447 EYTGSLTRI
+447 EYTGSQARI

-461 VSEEPVV
+461 VSKEPVV
-468 GLGDGVFKDNQTI
+468 GLGDGVFKDSQTI

-487 HNDVFT
+487 HNDEFT

-500 MNSSLKD
+500 MNSSIRD

-514 TTIGARAFAGC
+514 TTISARAFANC
-525 AQLEELTLP
+525 AQLEALTLP

-547 LTGLKKLVIKCDPA
+547 LTGLKKLVIQCDPA
-561 LIPAGV
+561 IIPAGV
-567 FANMPNL
+567 FANLPAL
-574 SEVTIVSGAVPAH
+574 SDVTVEAGAIPAR

-592 GVTTLTLGAGVTEIG
+592 GVTALTLGAGVTEIG
-607 DMAFAGTSLNAAD
+607 ESAFANTALKTAEMKNV
-620 LTNATAVGAG
+620 ATIGAG
-630 AFEDSALESVRLSAS
+630 AFANTALTSVDLPQAAAIGEGAFEGSALERVRLSAA

-652 FANTKLKQLIIP
+652 FANTKLKQLVIP

-675 GTSAELRLSADATE
+675 GTSAELRLSADATD

-711 EASKFVKMPFE
+711 EVSKFAKMPFE

-732 PETGLISAYIGTD
+732 PDTGLISAYVGTD

-755 GVTVVGFANYNAFD
+755 GVTVVGFKNYNAFD
-769 SCHDYTDSSV
+769 SCQDYTDSSV
-779 ETNRTEWVH
+779 ESNRTEWVR

-795 ETIKELPDMMLAYC
+795 ETIRELPDMMLAYC

-835 DNVIFVNGVRTID
+835 NNVIFVNGVREIG
-848 NYAFDSAGPLSNLYF
+848 NYAFDSAGPLGNLYF

-878 GLTSFVADAES
+878 GLTSFVADAER

-905 FTGKMKSFG
+905 FTSKMKGFG
-914 ENCIINCPNLTEI
+914 ENCIINCPNLDEI

-961 LQHAQNCQSWSEN
+961 RNHAQKCISWNSS
-974 PSEVTV
+974 PVEVTV
-980 STEGCSHA
+980 STEGCSHT
-988 LPVLPDVT
+988 LPALPDVT

-1009 AAAPIA
+1009 AAAAVA

-1020 TTAEPETTPEPTD
+1020 TTAEPETIPESTD
-1033 EPAPEITAAPENT
+1033 EPAPETTAAPENT
-1046 PEAQNAA
+1046 PETQNAA

-1065 SMEIEGASY
+1065 SMEMEGVSY

-1081 DMTITIGADGTA
+1081 EMTLTIGADGAA
-1093 EMSMNGEGESIQCSM
+1093 EINMNGDVDSIHCVM
-1108 QDGVLMAD
+1108 QDGTLMAD
-1116 GVGIA
+1116 GVA
-1121 LQDGMLVISEDGMTM
+1121 FTLQDGLLTFSMDDVTM
-1136 TLSREKPEASAAPI
+1136 TFSLEKPEASDASFPFI
-1150 PVIDESAT
+1150 NDSVT
-1158 IDDLKGV
+1158 IDDFKGV
-1165 WTLARVTMDGV
+1165 WTLVRVTAHGM
-1176 TLAAEAAEMAGD
+1176 TQPAEAAEMAGD

-1194 DSCDLTLQGMTMD
+1194 DTCDLTLQGMTLD
-1207 GLTCSMDGY
+1207 GLSCSMGGFM
-1216 ALLISIL
+1216 LLISTP
-1223 DGESAAT
+1223 DGEAGIT
-1230 LREDGTLCLEMS
+1230 LREDGTISLEMS
-1242 DVTLWYERT
+1242 DLTLWYERT
-1251 GDAPEASDA
+1251 GDAPEEPAA
-1260 EPVPEVTAE
+1260 EPVPDVT
-1269 PVPEITAEPVPEVTA
+1269 
-1284 EPVPEVTAEPVPEIT
+1284 
-1299 AEPVPETTSEP
+1299 
-1310 AAMPEPAAGGAE
+1310 PEPAAATEPAVSGAE
-1322 AMIGKKYVMT
+1322 VMIGKKYVMT
-1332 DADVNGYNMTAAQM
+1332 DADVNGYNMSAAQL
-1346 GNFEYSILLQ
+1346 GGYEYSVLLNA
-1356 EDGTVT
+1356 DGTVT
-1362 FVMAGSDIPGLT
+1362 FVMAGANIPGLT
-1374 WAYGR
+1374 WAYGKVP
-1379 ILTEAGEVDG
+1379 TDAGEADG
-1389 IVIDYYT
+1389 VVIDYYT
-1396 QALNLVPTEKGF
+1396 QALNLVPTAQGF
-1408 DMDYFGSMLM
+1408 DMDYFGSMMM

>member
-1 MMKRLL
+1 MMKRSL
-7 ILVLSLLMLVYC
+7 ILVLSLLMLALC

-55 GFTVDVIGISVF
+55 GFTVDVIGVGVF
-67 NGDTIT
+67 KGDTIT
-73 SLTLPETVLELRS
+73 SLTMPKTVLELRS
-86 NAIASCENLTSV
+86 NAVSSCEKLTSV

-111 FFSCNALSEIT
+111 FFSCGALTEIT
-122 IPAGVRYIGDGS
+122 IPAGVRYIGDTS
-134 FRYCDALRKITFE
+134 FRFCDALRRITFE

-189 VQPSGKNAVTVEN
+189 VQPSGKNAVLVEN

-207 EEFDF
+207 SEFDF

-243 GPEAFSHHTYLA
+243 GPEAFARHTYLA

-263 ESIGDSAFYNCET
+263 ETIGNSAFYNCET

-291 NAFYNSYK
+291 NAFYNAYK

-315 FYFAGI
+315 FYFAGL

-326 LPEGLR
+326 LPEGLKS
-332 TIGENAFE
+332 IGESAFE
-340 ACSNMGAN
+340 ACANMGAN

-406 MQQWQAYVDALGI
+406 MQQWQAYVDALGL

-432 SPEKD
+432 SPEKGA
-437 SYTYDNCVLT
+437 YRYENRVLT
-447 EYTGSLTRI
+447 EYTGTKTRI

-461 VSEEPVV
+461 VSKELVV
-468 GLGDGVFKDNQTI
+468 GLGDGVFKDSQTI

-487 HNDVFT
+487 HNDAFT

-500 MNSSLKD
+500 MNSSLRE

-514 TTIGARAFAGC
+514 TTIGARAFANC
-525 AQLEELTLP
+525 AQLEALKLP
-534 DSLTTIGEGALDG
+534 DSLTAIGEGALDG
-547 LTGLKKLVIKCDPA
+547 LTGLKKLVIQCDPA

-574 SEVTIVSGAVPAH
+574 NEVTIESGAVPAH

-592 GVTTLTLGAGVTEIG
+592 GVTALTLGAGVTEIG
-607 DMAFAGTSLNAAD
+607 ESSFANTALSVAELTNVTVIGEKAFAGTALNAAD
-620 LTNATAVGAG
+620 LANATDIGAG
-630 AFEDSALESVRLSAS
+630 AFENSALESVRLSAS
-645 ASVGERA
+645 ASVGEKA
-652 FANTKLKQLIIP
+652 FANTKLKQLVIP
-664 TAGSFPLSAVE
+664 TAGSFPLSAVD
-675 GTSAELRLSADATE
+675 GTSAELRLPADATDD
-689 EQLAAWNET
+689 QLAAWNET
-698 LERPWYDPMLREG
+698 LSRPWYDPMLREG

-722 PTPAENFEFD
+722 PTTAENFEFD

-755 GVTVVGFANYNAFD
+755 GVTVVGFKNYNAFD

-795 ETIKELPDMMLAYC
+795 ETIRELPDMMLAYC

-835 DNVIFVNGVRTID
+835 NNVIFVNGVREIG
-848 NYAFDSAGPLSNLYF
+848 NYAFDSAGPLGNLYF

-895 TECQNLTSLH
+895 AECQNLTSLH
-905 FTGKMKSFG
+905 FTGKMKRFG

-932 DLTTSPM
+932 DLTASSS
-939 GLMMNVAPKL
+939 GLIMNVAPRL
-949 TVRVPEGMSEEN
+949 TVRVPADMSGEN
-961 LQHAQNCQSWSEN
+961 LKRAQKCISWNSS
-974 PSEVTV
+974 PVEVTV
-980 STEGCSHA
+980 VAEGCAHT
-988 LPVLPDVT
+988 LPALPDVT

-1003 LDASVE
+1003 RDASVE
-1009 AAAPIA
+1009 AAATVA

-1020 TTAEPETTPEPTD
+1020 TTA
-1033 EPAPEITAAPENT
+1033 APQNT
-1046 PEAQNAA
+1046 PEVQDTA

-1065 SMEIEGASY
+1065 SMEMEGMSY

-1081 DMTITIGADGTA
+1081 DLTITIGADGTA

-1108 QDGVLMAD
+1108 QDGVLTAD

-1121 LQDGMLVISEDGMTM
+1121 LQDGMLVVSVDGMTM

-1165 WTLARVTMDGV
+1165 WTLVRVTMDGV
-1176 TLAAEAAEMAGD
+1176 TLPAEAAEMAGD
-1188 TLVIYG
+1188 TLVVYG
-1194 DSCDLTLQGMTMD
+1194 DACDLTLQGMTMD

-1223 DGESAAT
+1223 DGEVAAT

-1251 GDAPEASDA
+1251 GDAPEASVA
-1260 EPVPEVTAE
+1260 ESIPEVTAK
-1269 PVPEITAEPVPEVTA
+1269 
-1284 EPVPEVTAEPVPEIT
+1284 
-1299 AEPVPETTSEP
+1299 PVPETT
-1310 AAMPEPAAGGAE
+1310 PEPAAVPEPATGGAE
-1322 AMIGKKYVMT
+1322 VMIGKKYVMT

-1362 FVMAGSDIPGLT
+1362 FVMAGSAIPGLT

-1379 ILTEAGEVDG
+1379 IPTEAGEVDG
-1389 IVIDYYT
+1389 VIIDYYT
-1396 QALNLVPTEKGF
+1396 QALNLAPTEKGF

>member
-1 MMKRLL
+1 MMKRSL
-7 ILVLSLLMLVYC
+7 ISVLSLLMLVLC

-33 NYAILRGYEGAGG
+33 NYAILRGYDGAGG

-55 GFTVDVIGISVF
+55 GFTVDVIGINVF
-67 NGDTIT
+67 KGDTIT

-86 NAIASCENLTSV
+86 NAVASCEKLTSV

-111 FFSCNALSEIT
+111 FFSCNALSEVT
-122 IPAGVRYIGDGS
+122 IPASVRYIGDTS
-134 FRYCDALRKITFE
+134 FRFCDALRKITFE

-158 SILPEDAV
+158 SILPDDAV

-189 VQPSGKNAVTVEN
+189 VQPSGKNAVLVEN

-243 GPEAFSHHTYLA
+243 GPEAFARHAYLA

-291 NAFYNSYK
+291 NAFYNAYK

-315 FYFAGI
+315 FYFAGL
-321 KGFLE
+321 KGSLE
-326 LPEGLR
+326 LPEGLK

-340 ACSNMGAN
+340 ACTNMGAN

-368 IQYIVLESPTAPTL
+368 IQYIVLESPTAPML

-397 LNAHGSRQE
+397 LNAHGTRQE
-406 MQQWQAYVDALGI
+406 MQQWQAYVDALGL

-432 SPEKD
+432 SPEKGA
-437 SYTYDNCVLT
+437 YQYENRVLT
-447 EYTGSLTRI
+447 EYTGTKTRI

-461 VSEEPVV
+461 VSKEPVV
-468 GLGDGVFKDNQTI
+468 GLGDGVFKDSQTI

-487 HNDVFT
+487 HNDEFT
-493 TIGAEAF
+493 TIGAESF
-500 MNSSLKD
+500 MNSSLRE

-514 TTIGARAFAGC
+514 TTIGARAFANC
-525 AQLEELTLP
+525 AQLETLTLP

-561 LIPAGV
+561 LIPAGA

-574 SEVTIVSGAVPAH
+574 SEVTVESGAIPAH

-592 GVTTLTLGAGVTEIG
+592 GVTALTLGAGVTEIG
-607 DMAFAGTSLNAAD
+607 EKAFAGTALNAAE
-620 LTNATAVGAG
+620 LTNVTAIGAG
-630 AFEDSALESVRLSAS
+630 AFEGSALERVRLSAS

-652 FANTKLKQLIIP
+652 FANTKLKQLVIP
-664 TAGSFPLSAVE
+664 TVGSFPLSAVE
-675 GTSAELRLSADATE
+675 GTSAELRLPTDATDD
-689 EQLAAWNET
+689 QLAAWNET
-698 LERPWYDPMLREG
+698 LKRPWYDPMLREG
-711 EASKFVKMPFE
+711 ETSKFVKMPFA
-722 PTPAENFEFD
+722 PTPAENFEFN

-835 DNVIFVNGVRTID
+835 NNVIFVNGVREIG
-848 NYAFDSAGPLSNLYF
+848 NYAFDSAGPLGNLYF

-905 FTGKMKSFG
+905 FTSKTKSFG

-949 TVRVPEGMSEEN
+949 TVRVPDGMSEEN
-961 LQHAQNCQSWSEN
+961 LRHAQNCQSWSEN

-980 STEGCSHA
+980 STEGCAHA
-988 LPVLPDVT
+988 LPALPDVT
-996 ALLPELK
+996 AMLPELK
-1003 LDASVE
+1003 LDAGVE
-1009 AAAPIA
+1009 AVAAVA

-1020 TTAEPETTPEPTD
+1020 TTAKPETIPESTD
-1033 EPAPEITAAPENT
+1033 APASETTAAPENT
-1046 PEAQNAA
+1046 TEAQDAA

-1060 VWYGV
+1060 AWYGV
-1065 SMEIEGASY
+1065 SMEIEGMSY

-1081 DMTITIGADGTA
+1081 DLTITIGADGTA
-1093 EMSMNGEGESIQCSM
+1093 EMHMNGEGERIQCSM
-1108 QDGVLMAD
+1108 QDGVLTAD
-1116 GVGIA
+1116 GVSFA
-1121 LQDGMLVISEDGMTM
+1121 LQDSMLVVSEDGMTM
-1136 TLSREKPEASAAPI
+1136 TLSREKPEASAASI

-1165 WTLARVTMDGV
+1165 WALAHVTMDGV
-1176 TLAAEAAEMAGD
+1176 TLPAEAAEMAGD
-1188 TLVIYG
+1188 TLVVYG
-1194 DSCDLTLQGMTMD
+1194 DSCDLTLQGMTVD
-1207 GLTCSMDGY
+1207 GLTCGMDGY

-1223 DGESAAT
+1223 DGEAAAT

-1251 GDAPEASDA
+1251 GDTPEISA
-1260 EPVPEVTAE
+1260 EPVPEA
-1269 PVPEITAEPVPEVTA
+1269 
-1284 EPVPEVTAEPVPEIT
+1284 
-1299 AEPVPETTSEP
+1299 TSEP
-1310 AAMPEPAAGGAE
+1310 AAMPEPAASGAE

-1346 GNFEYSILLQ
+1346 GNLEYSILLQ

-1379 ILTEAGEVDG
+1379 IPTEAGEDDG

-1396 QALNLVPTEKGF
+1396 QALNLAPTEKGF

>member
-1 MMKRLL
+1 MMKRSL
-7 ILVLSLLMLVYC
+7 ILVLSLLMLALC

-55 GFTVDVIGISVF
+55 GFTVDVIGISAF
-67 NGDTIT
+67 KGDTIT

-86 NAIASCENLTSV
+86 NAVSSCENLVSV

-111 FFSCNALSEIT
+111 FFSCNALSEVT
-122 IPAGVRYIGDGS
+122 IPAGVRYIGDTS
-134 FRYCDALRKITFE
+134 FRFCDALRKITFE

-179 AFENAGSTVS
+179 AFEKAGSTVS
-189 VQPSGKNAVTVEN
+189 VQPSGKNAVIVEN

-243 GPEAFSHHTYLA
+243 GPEAFASHSYLA

-263 ESIGDSAFYNCET
+263 ETIGDSAFYNCET
-276 LGRVR
+276 LGRVK

-291 NAFYNSYK
+291 NAFYNAYK

-321 KGFLE
+321 KGSLE
-326 LPEGLR
+326 LPEGLKS
-332 TIGENAFE
+332 IGENAFE
-340 ACSNMGAN
+340 SCPNMGAD

-397 LNAHGSRQE
+397 LNAHGTRQE
-406 MQQWQAYVDALGI
+406 MQQWQAYVDALGLS
-419 PCRVWRAQ
+419 CRVWRAQ

-432 SPEKD
+432 SPEKG

-447 EYTGSLTRI
+447 EYTGTRTRI

-461 VSEEPVV
+461 VSKEPVV
-468 GLGDGVFKDNQTI
+468 GLSDGVFKDSQTI

-487 HNDVFT
+487 HNDEFT

-514 TTIGARAFAGC
+514 TDIGARAFAGC
-525 AQLEELTLP
+525 AQLEALTLP

-547 LTGLKKLVIKCDPA
+547 LTGLKKLVIQCDPA
-561 LIPAGV
+561 IIPAGV
-567 FANMPNL
+567 FANLPAL
-574 SEVTIVSGAVPAH
+574 SDVTVETGAIPAH

-592 GVTTLTLGAGVTEIG
+592 GVTVLTLGAGVTEIG
-607 DMAFAGTSLNAAD
+607 ESAFAN
-620 LTNATAVGAG
+620 TALKTAEMKNIVTIGAG
-630 AFEDSALESVRLSAS
+630 AFEGSALERVRLSAS

-675 GTSAELRLSADATE
+675 GTSAELRLPADATD

-732 PETGLISAYIGTD
+732 PATGLISAYIGTD

-835 DNVIFVNGVRTID
+835 NNVIFVNGVRRID
-848 NYAFDSAGPLSNLYF
+848 NYAFDSAGPLGNLYF
-863 GEHLVKIG
+863 GEHLDSIG
-871 QQAFNFA
+871 QQAFGFS
-878 GLTSFVADAES
+878 GLKTFVADAES

-914 ENCIINCPNLTEI
+914 ENCIINCPNLAEI

-949 TVRVPEGMSEEN
+949 TARVPEGMSEEN
-961 LQHAQNCQSWSEN
+961 LRHAQNCQSWSEN

-980 STEGCSHA
+980 STEGCGHA
-988 LPVLPDVT
+988 LPALPDVT

-1009 AAAPIA
+1009 ATAPIA

-1020 TTAEPETTPEPTD
+1020 TTAEPETTPESTD
-1033 EPAPEITAAPENT
+1033 EPAPETTAAPGNT
-1046 PEAQNAA
+1046 PETQNAA

-1065 SMEIEGASY
+1065 SMEMEGVSY
-1074 PLADMGM
+1074 PLTDMGM
-1081 DMTITIGADGTA
+1081 DLTITIGADGTA
-1093 EMSMNGEGESIQCSM
+1093 EMSMNGEGEIIQCSM
-1108 QDGVLMAD
+1108 QDGVLTAD

-1121 LQDGMLVISEDGMTM
+1121 LQDGMLVVSEDGMTM
-1136 TLSREKPEASAAPI
+1136 TLSREKPEASAASI
-1150 PVIDESAT
+1150 PVIDENAT
-1158 IDDLKGV
+1158 IDDLKGA

-1176 TLAAEAAEMAGD
+1176 TLPAEAAEMAGD
-1188 TLVIYG
+1188 TLVVYG
-1194 DSCDLTLQGMTMD
+1194 DNCDLTLQGMTMD
-1207 GLTCSMDGY
+1207 GLSCRMDDY

-1223 DGESAAT
+1223 DGEAAAT

-1251 GDAPEASDA
+1251 GDAPEASVK
-1260 EPVPEVTAE
+1260 EPIPEVT
-1269 PVPEITAEPVPEVTA
+1269 
-1284 EPVPEVTAEPVPEIT
+1284 
-1299 AEPVPETTSEP
+1299 
-1310 AAMPEPAAGGAE
+1310 PEPAVAPEPTVSGAE
-1322 AMIGKKYVMT
+1322 VMIGKKYVMT

-1356 EDGTVT
+1356 EDGAVT
-1362 FVMAGSDIPGLT
+1362 FVMANSDIPGLT

-1379 ILTEAGEVDG
+1379 IPTEAGEVDG

>member
-1 MMKRLL
+1 MMKRSL
-7 ILVLSLLMLVYC
+7 ILVLSLLTLAFC
-19 IPALAESTDWNYDA
+19 LPAFAESADWNYDA
-33 NYAILRGYEGAGG
+33 NYAILRGYDGAGG

-55 GFTVDVIGISVF
+55 GFTVDVIGVSVF
-67 NGDTIT
+67 KGDTIT

-86 NAIASCENLTSV
+86 NAVASCEKLTSV

-111 FFSCNALSEIT
+111 FFSCNALSEVT
-122 IPAGVRYIGDGS
+122 IPAGVRYIGDTS
-134 FRYCDALRKITFE
+134 FRFCDALRKITFE

-158 SILPEDAV
+158 TILPEDAV

-189 VQPSGKNAVTVEN
+189 IQPSGKNAVVVEN

-207 EEFDF
+207 SEFDF

-243 GPEAFSHHTYLA
+243 GPEAFASHSYLA

-263 ESIGDSAFYNCET
+263 ETIGDSAFYNCET

-281 FPSTLKTIGS
+281 FPSTLRVIGD
-291 NAFYNSYK
+291 NAFYNAYK
-299 SSVLELTSVES
+299 SSVLELPGVES

-315 FYFAGI
+315 FYFAGL
-321 KGFLE
+321 KGSLE
-326 LPEGLR
+326 LPEGLKS
-332 TIGENAFE
+332 IGENAFE
-340 ACSNMGAN
+340 SCPNMGAD

-382 GENVFAGCDYLYDID
+382 GEDVFGGCDYLYDID

-406 MQQWQAYVDALGI
+406 MEQWQAYVDALGI

-432 SPEKD
+432 SPEKG
-437 SYTYDNCVLT
+437 SYTYENCVLT
-447 EYTGSLTRI
+447 EYTGSQTRI

-461 VSEEPVV
+461 VSKEPVV
-468 GLGDGVFKDNQTI
+468 GLGDGVFKDSQTI

-500 MNSSLKD
+500 MNSSIRD

-514 TTIGARAFAGC
+514 TTIGARAFANC
-525 AQLEELTLP
+525 AQLEALTLP

-561 LIPAGV
+561 IIPAGV
-567 FANMPNL
+567 FANLPAL
-574 SEVTIVSGAVPAH
+574 SDVTVEAGAIPAR

-592 GVTTLTLGAGVTEIG
+592 GVTALTLGAGVTEIG
-607 DMAFAGTSLNAAD
+607 ESAFAGTSLNAAD
-620 LTNATAVGAG
+620 LTNVTVISAG
-630 AFEDSALESVRLSAS
+630 AFANTALTSVELTQAAAIGEGAFEGSALESVRLSAS

-652 FANTKLKQLIIP
+652 FANTKLKQLVIP

-675 GTSAELRLSADATE
+675 GTSAELRLPADATD

-711 EASKFVKMPFE
+711 EVSKFVKMPFE

-732 PETGLISAYIGTD
+732 PDTGLISAYIGSD

-755 GVTVVGFANYNAFD
+755 GVTVVGFKNYNAFA
-769 SCHDYTDSSV
+769 SCQDYTDSSV
-779 ETNRTEWVH
+779 ESNRTEWVR

-795 ETIKELPDMMLAYC
+795 ETIRELPDMMLAYC

-835 DNVIFVNGVRTID
+835 NNVIFVNGVREIG
-848 NYAFDSAGPLSNLYF
+848 NYAFDSAGPLGNLYF
-863 GEHLVKIG
+863 GEHLVRIG

-878 GLTSFVADAES
+878 GLSSFVADAES

-895 TECQNLTSLH
+895 TECKNLTSLH
-905 FTGKMKSFG
+905 FTGKLKSFG
-914 ENCIINCPNLTEI
+914 ENCIINCPNLAEI

-939 GLMMNVAPKL
+939 GLMMNVASKL
-949 TVRVPEGMSEEN
+949 TVRVAEGMSEEN
-961 LQHAQNCQSWSEN
+961 RNHAQKCVSWNSS
-974 PSEVTV
+974 PVEVTV
-980 STEGCSHA
+980 VTEACTHA
-988 LPVLPDVT
+988 LPALPDLP

-1009 AAAPIA
+1009 AAAAVA

-1020 TTAEPETTPEPTD
+1020 TTAEPETIPESTD
-1033 EPAPEITAAPENT
+1033 EPAPETTAAPENT
-1046 PEAQNAA
+1046 PEAQDTA

-1060 VWYGV
+1060 IWYGV

-1081 DMTITIGADGTA
+1081 EMTLTIGADGAA
-1093 EMSMNGEGESIQCSM
+1093 EMNMNGEGESIQCSM
-1108 QDGVLMAD
+1108 QDGVLTAD

-1121 LQDGMLVISEDGMTM
+1121 LQDGTLVVSEDGVTM

-1165 WTLARVTMDGV
+1165 WTLARVTMDGM
-1176 TLAAEAAEMAGD
+1176 TLPAEAAEMAGD
-1188 TLVIYG
+1188 TLVVYG
-1194 DSCDLTLQGMTMD
+1194 DNCDLTLQGMTMD
-1207 GLTCSMDGY
+1207 GLTCSMDGC

-1223 DGESAAT
+1223 DGEAAAT

-1251 GDAPEASDA
+1251 GDAPEEPAA
-1260 EPVPEVTAE
+1260 EPVPEVT
-1269 PVPEITAEPVPEVTA
+1269 
-1284 EPVPEVTAEPVPEIT
+1284 
-1299 AEPVPETTSEP
+1299 
-1310 AAMPEPAAGGAE
+1310 PEPAAAPEPAVSGAE

-1346 GNFEYSILLQ
+1346 GNYEYSILLH
-1356 EDGTVT
+1356 EDGKVT

-1379 ILTEAGEVDG
+1379 IPTETGEVDG

-1418 HFAPEDSAQ
+1418 HFAPEDSAH

>member
-7 ILVLSLLMLVYC
+7 ISVLSLLMLVLC

-33 NYAILRGYEGAGG
+33 NYAILRGYDGAGG

-55 GFTVDVIGISVF
+55 GFTVDVIGINVF
-67 NGDTIT
+67 KGDTIT

-86 NAIASCENLTSV
+86 NAVASCEKLTSV

-111 FFSCNALSEIT
+111 FFSCNALSEVT
-122 IPAGVRYIGDGS
+122 IPASVRYIGDTS
-134 FRYCDALRKITFE
+134 FRFCDALRKITFE

-158 SILPEDAV
+158 SVLPEDAV

-189 VQPSGKNAVTVEN
+189 VQPSGKNAVLAEN

-228 LAIPETIGGAPVKAI
+228 LAIPETISGAPVKAI
-243 GPEAFSHHTYLA
+243 GPEAFARHAYLA

-281 FPSTLKTIGS
+281 FPSTLKTIGN
-291 NAFYNSYK
+291 NAFYNAYK

-315 FYFAGI
+315 FYFAGL
-321 KGFLE
+321 KGSLE
-326 LPEGLR
+326 LPEGLKS
-332 TIGENAFE
+332 IGENAFE
-340 ACSNMGAN
+340 SCTNMGAN

-368 IQYIVLESPTAPTL
+368 IQYIVLESPTAPML

-397 LNAHGSRQE
+397 LNAHGTRQE
-406 MQQWQAYVDALGI
+406 MQQWQAYVDALGL

-432 SPEKD
+432 SPEKGA
-437 SYTYDNCVLT
+437 YQYENRVLT
-447 EYTGSLTRI
+447 EYTGTKTRI

-461 VSEEPVV
+461 VSKEPVV
-468 GLGDGVFKDNQTI
+468 GLGDGVFKDSQTI

-487 HNDVFT
+487 HNDEFT
-493 TIGAEAF
+493 TIGAESF
-500 MNSSLKD
+500 MNSSLRE

-514 TTIGARAFAGC
+514 TTIGARAFANC
-525 AQLEELTLP
+525 AQLETLTLP

-561 LIPAGV
+561 LIPAGA

-574 SEVTIVSGAVPAH
+574 SEVTVESGAIPAH

-592 GVTTLTLGAGVTEIG
+592 GVTALTLGAGVTEIG
-607 DMAFAGTSLNAAD
+607 EKAFAGTALNAAE
-620 LTNATAVGAG
+620 LTNVTAIGAG
-630 AFEDSALESVRLSAS
+630 AFEGSALERVRLSAS

-652 FANTKLKQLIIP
+652 FANTKLKQLVIP
-664 TAGSFPLSAVE
+664 TVGSFPLSAVE
-675 GTSAELRLSADATE
+675 GTSAELRLPTDATDD
-689 EQLAAWNET
+689 QLAAWNET
-698 LERPWYDPMLREG
+698 LKRPWYDPMLREG
-711 EASKFVKMPFE
+711 ETSKFVKMPFE
-722 PTPAENFEFD
+722 PTPAENFEFN

-755 GVTVVGFANYNAFD
+755 GVTVVGFANYNAFH
-769 SCHDYTDSSV
+769 SCQDYTDSSV

-795 ETIKELPDMMLAYC
+795 ETIKELPGMMLAYC

-835 DNVIFVNGVRTID
+835 NNVIFVNGVREIG
-848 NYAFDSAGPLSNLYF
+848 NYAFDSAGPLGNLYF

-905 FTGKMKSFG
+905 FTSKMKSFG

-949 TVRVPEGMSEEN
+949 TVYVPEGMSEEN
-961 LQHAQNCQSWSEN
+961 LRHAQNCQSWSEN

-980 STEGCSHA
+980 STEGCAHA
-988 LPVLPDVT
+988 LPALPDVT
-996 ALLPELK
+996 AMLPELK
-1003 LDASVE
+1003 LDAGVE
-1009 AAAPIA
+1009 AVAAIA

-1020 TTAEPETTPEPTD
+1020 TTAKPETILESTD
-1033 EPAPEITAAPENT
+1033 APASETTAAPENT
-1046 PEAQNAA
+1046 TEAQDAA

-1060 VWYGV
+1060 AWYGV
-1065 SMEIEGASY
+1065 SMEIEGVSY

-1081 DMTITIGADGTA
+1081 DLTITIGADGTA
-1093 EMSMNGEGESIQCSM
+1093 EMHMNGEGERIRCSM
-1108 QDGVLMAD
+1108 QDGVLTAD
-1116 GVGIA
+1116 GVSFA
-1121 LQDGMLVISEDGMTM
+1121 LQDSMLVVSEDGMTM
-1136 TLSREKPEASAAPI
+1136 TLSREKPEASAASI

-1165 WTLARVTMDGV
+1165 WALAHVTMDGV
-1176 TLAAEAAEMAGD
+1176 TLPAEAAEMAGD
-1188 TLVIYG
+1188 TLVVYG
-1194 DSCDLTLQGMTMD
+1194 DSCDLTLQGMTLD
-1207 GLTCSMDGY
+1207 GLTCGMDGY

-1223 DGESAAT
+1223 DGEAAAT

-1251 GDAPEASDA
+1251 GDAPE
-1260 EPVPEVTAE
+1260 
-1269 PVPEITAEPVPEVTA
+1269 ITAEPVPES
-1284 EPVPEVTAEPVPEIT
+1284 
-1299 AEPVPETTSEP
+1299 TSEP
-1310 AAMPEPAAGGAE
+1310 AAMPEPAASGAE

-1332 DADVNGYNMTAAQM
+1332 DADVNGCNMTAAQM
-1346 GNFEYSILLQ
+1346 GNLEYSILLQ

-1379 ILTEAGEVDG
+1379 IPTEAGEADG

-1396 QALNLVPTEKGF
+1396 QALNLAPTEKGF

>member
-1 MMKRLL
+1 MMKRSL
-7 ILVLSLLMLVYC
+7 ILVLSLLMLALC

-55 GFTVDVIGISVF
+55 GFTVDVIGVSVF
-67 NGDTIT
+67 KGDTIT

-86 NAIASCENLTSV
+86 NAVSSCENLVSV

-134 FRYCDALRKITFE
+134 FRFCDALRKITFE

-179 AFENAGSTVS
+179 AFEKAGSTVS
-189 VQPSGKNAVTVEN
+189 VQPSGKNAVVVEN

-243 GPEAFSHHTYLA
+243 GPEAFASHSYLA

-263 ESIGDSAFYNCET
+263 ETIGDSAFYNCET
-276 LGRVR
+276 LGRVK

-291 NAFYNSYK
+291 NAFYNAYK

-321 KGFLE
+321 KGSLE
-326 LPEGLR
+326 LPEGLKS
-332 TIGENAFE
+332 IGENAFE
-340 ACSNMGAN
+340 SCPNMGAD

-397 LNAHGSRQE
+397 LNAHGTRQE
-406 MQQWQAYVDALGI
+406 MQQWQAYVDALGLS
-419 PCRVWRAQ
+419 CRVWRAQ

-432 SPEKD
+432 SPEKG

-447 EYTGSLTRI
+447 EYTGTRTRI

-461 VSEEPVV
+461 VSKEPVV
-468 GLGDGVFKDNQTI
+468 GLGDGVFKDSQTI

-487 HNDVFT
+487 HNDEFT

-514 TTIGARAFAGC
+514 ITIGARAFAGC
-525 AQLEELTLP
+525 AQLESLTLP

-547 LTGLKKLVIKCDPA
+547 LTGLKKLVVKCDPA
-561 LIPAGV
+561 IIPAGV
-567 FANMPNL
+567 FANLPAL
-574 SEVTIVSGAVPAH
+574 SDVTVETGAIPAH

-592 GVTTLTLGAGVTEIG
+592 GVTVLTLGAGVIEIG
-607 DMAFAGTSLNAAD
+607 ESAFANTALSAAELTNVTVIGEMAFAGTALSAAD
-620 LTNATAVGAG
+620 LTNANAVGAG

-675 GTSAELRLSADATE
+675 GTSAELRLPADATDD
-689 EQLAAWNET
+689 QLAAWNET
-698 LERPWYDPMLREG
+698 LSRPWYAPMLREG
-711 EASKFVKMPFE
+711 EVSKFAKMPFV

-755 GVTVVGFANYNAFD
+755 GVTVVGFKNYNAFD
-769 SCHDYTDSSV
+769 SCQDYTDSSV
-779 ETNRTEWVH
+779 ESNRTEWVR

-835 DNVIFVNGVRTID
+835 NNVIFVNGVREIGS
-848 NYAFDSAGPLSNLYF
+848 YAFDSAGPLSNLYF
-863 GEHLVKIG
+863 GEHLMKIG

-905 FTGKMKSFG
+905 FTAKTKNFG
-914 ENCIINCPNLTEI
+914 ENCMINCPNLAEI

-961 LQHAQNCQSWSEN
+961 LRHAQNCQSWSEN

-980 STEGCSHA
+980 STEGCGHA
-988 LPVLPDVT
+988 LPALPDVT

-1009 AAAPIA
+1009 ATAPIA

-1020 TTAEPETTPEPTD
+1020 TTAEPETTPESTD
-1033 EPAPEITAAPENT
+1033 EPAPETTAAPGNT
-1046 PEAQNAA
+1046 PETQNAA

-1065 SMEIEGASY
+1065 SMEMEGVSY
-1074 PLADMGM
+1074 PLTDMGM
-1081 DMTITIGADGTA
+1081 DLTITISADGTA
-1093 EMSMNGEGESIQCSM
+1093 EMSMNGEGEIIQCSM

-1121 LQDGMLVISEDGMTM
+1121 LQDGMLVVSEDGMTM
-1136 TLSREKPEASAAPI
+1136 TLSREKPEASAESI
-1150 PVIDESAT
+1150 PVIDESAA

-1165 WTLARVTMDGV
+1165 WTQARVTMDGV
-1176 TLAAEAAEMAGD
+1176 TLPAEAAEMAGD
-1188 TLVIYG
+1188 TLVVYG
-1194 DSCDLTLQGMTMD
+1194 DNCDLTLQGMTMD
-1207 GLTCSMDGY
+1207 GLSCRMDDF

-1223 DGESAAT
+1223 DGEAAAT

-1251 GDAPEASDA
+1251 GDVPEAPAA
-1260 EPVPEVTAE
+1260 EPVPEA
-1269 PVPEITAEPVPEVTA
+1269 
-1284 EPVPEVTAEPVPEIT
+1284 
-1299 AEPVPETTSEP
+1299 TSEP
-1310 AAMPEPAAGGAE
+1310 AAMPEPAVSGAE

-1332 DADVNGYNMTAAQM
+1332 DADMDGFNMTAAQM
-1346 GNFEYSILLQ
+1346 GNLEYSILLHA
-1356 EDGTVT
+1356 DGTVT

-1379 ILTEAGEVDG
+1379 IPTETGEVDG

>member
-1 MMKRLL
+1 MMKRSL
-7 ILVLSLLMLVYC
+7 ISVLSLLMLVLC

-33 NYAILRGYEGAGG
+33 NYAILRGYDGAGG

-55 GFTVDVIGISVF
+55 GFTVDVIGINVF
-67 NGDTIT
+67 KGDTIT

-86 NAIASCENLTSV
+86 NAVSSCEKLTSV

-111 FFSCNALSEIT
+111 FFSCNALSEVT
-122 IPAGVRYIGDGS
+122 IPASVRYIGDTS
-134 FRYCDALRKITFE
+134 FRFCDALRKITFE

-158 SILPEDAV
+158 SVLPDDAV

-179 AFENAGSTVS
+179 AFENAGSAVS
-189 VQPSGKNAVTVEN
+189 VQPSGKNAVLVEN

-207 EEFDF
+207 DEFDF

-243 GPEAFSHHTYLA
+243 GPEAFARHAYLA

-291 NAFYNSYK
+291 NAFYNAYK

-315 FYFAGI
+315 FYFAGL
-321 KGFLE
+321 KGSLE
-326 LPEGLR
+326 LPEGLKS
-332 TIGENAFE
+332 IGENAFE
-340 ACSNMGAN
+340 ACTNMGAN

-360 NAFKGDYN
+360 NALKGDYN
-368 IQYIVLESPTAPTL
+368 IQYIVLESPTAPML

-397 LNAHGSRQE
+397 LNAHGTRQE
-406 MQQWQAYVDALGI
+406 MQQWQAYVDALGL

-432 SPEKD
+432 SPEKGA
-437 SYTYDNCVLT
+437 YQYENRVLT
-447 EYTGSLTRI
+447 EYTGTKTRI

-461 VSEEPVV
+461 VSKEPVV
-468 GLGDGVFKDNQTI
+468 GLGDGVFKDSQTI

-487 HNDVFT
+487 HNDEFT
-493 TIGAEAF
+493 TIGAESF
-500 MNSSLKD
+500 MNSSLRE

-514 TTIGARAFAGC
+514 TTIGARAFANC
-525 AQLEELTLP
+525 AQLETLTLP

-561 LIPAGV
+561 LIPAGA

-574 SEVTIVSGAVPAH
+574 SEVTVESGAIPAH

-592 GVTTLTLGAGVTEIG
+592 GVTALTLGAGVTEIG
-607 DMAFAGTSLNAAD
+607 EKAFADTALNAAE
-620 LTNATAVGAG
+620 LTNVTAIGAG
-630 AFEDSALESVRLSAS
+630 AFEGSALERVRLSAS

-652 FANTKLKQLIIP
+652 FANTKLKQLVIP
-664 TAGSFPLSAVE
+664 TVGNFPLSAVE
-675 GTSAELRLSADATE
+675 GTSAELRLPTDATDD
-689 EQLAAWNET
+689 QLAAWNET
-698 LERPWYDPMLREG
+698 LKRPWYDPMLREG
-711 EASKFVKMPFE
+711 ETSKFVKMPFE
-722 PTPAENFEFD
+722 PTPAENFEFN

-755 GVTVVGFANYNAFD
+755 GVTVVGFANYNAFH
-769 SCHDYTDSSV
+769 SCQDYTDSSV

-795 ETIKELPDMMLAYC
+795 ETIKELPGMMLAYC

-835 DNVIFVNGVRTID
+835 NNVIFVNGVREIG
-848 NYAFDSAGPLSNLYF
+848 NYAFDSAGPLGNLYF

-905 FTGKMKSFG
+905 FTSKTKSFG

-961 LQHAQNCQSWSEN
+961 LRHAQNCQSWSEN

-980 STEGCSHA
+980 STEGCAHA
-988 LPVLPDVT
+988 LPALPDVT
-996 ALLPELK
+996 AMLPELK
-1003 LDASVE
+1003 LDAGVE
-1009 AAAPIA
+1009 AVAAIA

-1020 TTAEPETTPEPTD
+1020 TTAKPETIPESTDTPASET
-1033 EPAPEITAAPENT
+1033 TAAPENT
-1046 PEAQNAA
+1046 TEAQDAA

-1060 VWYGV
+1060 AWYGV
-1065 SMEIEGASY
+1065 SMEIEGVSY

-1081 DMTITIGADGTA
+1081 DLTITIGADGTA
-1093 EMSMNGEGESIQCSM
+1093 EMHMNGEGERIRCSM
-1108 QDGVLMAD
+1108 QDGVLTAN
-1116 GVGIA
+1116 GVSFA
-1121 LQDGMLVISEDGMTM
+1121 LQDSMLVVSEDGMTM
-1136 TLSREKPEASAAPI
+1136 TLSREKPEASAASI

-1165 WTLARVTMDGV
+1165 WALAHVTMDGV
-1176 TLAAEAAEMAGD
+1176 TLPAEAAEMAGD
-1188 TLVIYG
+1188 TLVVYG
-1194 DSCDLTLQGMTMD
+1194 DSCDLTLQGMTLD

-1223 DGESAAT
+1223 DGEAAAT

-1251 GDAPEASDA
+1251 GDAPE
-1260 EPVPEVTAE
+1260 
-1269 PVPEITAEPVPEVTA
+1269 ITAEPVPEA
-1284 EPVPEVTAEPVPEIT
+1284 
-1299 AEPVPETTSEP
+1299 TSEP
-1310 AAMPEPAAGGAE
+1310 AAMPEPAASGAE

-1332 DADVNGYNMTAAQM
+1332 DADVNGCNMTAAQM
-1346 GNFEYSILLQ
+1346 GNLEYSILLQ

-1379 ILTEAGEVDG
+1379 IPTEAGEADG

-1396 QALNLVPTEKGF
+1396 QALNLAPTEKGF

>member
-1 MMKRLL
+1 MMKRSL
-7 ILVLSLLMLVYC
+7 ILVLSLLTLAFC
-19 IPALAESTDWNYDA
+19 LPAFAESADWNYDA
-33 NYAILRGYEGAGG
+33 NYAILRGYDGAGG

-55 GFTVDVIGISVF
+55 GFTVDVIGVGVF
-67 NGDTIT
+67 KGDTIT
-73 SLTLPETVLELRS
+73 SLTMPETVLELRS
-86 NAIASCENLTSV
+86 NAVSSCEKLTSV

-111 FFSCNALSEIT
+111 FFSCGALTEIT
-122 IPAGVRYIGDGS
+122 IPAGVRYIGDTS
-134 FRYCDALRKITFE
+134 FRFCDALRRITFE

-158 SILPEDAV
+158 TILPEDAV

-189 VQPSGKNAVTVEN
+189 VQPSGKNAVVVEN

-207 EEFDF
+207 SEFDF

-243 GPEAFSHHTYLA
+243 GPEAFASHTYLA
-255 FLELPEGL
+255 FLELPDGL
-263 ESIGDSAFYNCET
+263 ETIGDSAFYNCET
-276 LGRVR
+276 LGRVK

-291 NAFYNSYK
+291 NAFYNAYK

-326 LPEGLR
+326 LPEGLKS
-332 TIGENAFE
+332 IGENAFE
-340 ACSNMGAN
+340 SCTNMGTD

-406 MQQWQAYVDALGI
+406 MEQWQAYVDALGL

-432 SPEKD
+432 SPEKG
-437 SYTYDNCVLT
+437 SYTYENCVLT
-447 EYTGSLTRI
+447 EYTGSQARI

-461 VSEEPVV
+461 VSKEPVV
-468 GLGDGVFKDNQTI
+468 GLGDGVFKDSQTI

-500 MNSSLKD
+500 MNSSIRD

-514 TTIGARAFAGC
+514 TDIGARAFAGC
-525 AQLEELTLP
+525 AQLEALTLP

-547 LTGLKKLVIKCDPA
+547 LTGLKKLVIQCDPA
-561 LIPAGV
+561 IIPAGV
-567 FANMPNL
+567 FANLPAL
-574 SEVTIVSGAVPAH
+574 SDVTVEAGAIPAR

-592 GVTTLTLGAGVTEIG
+592 GVTALTLGAGVTEIG
-607 DMAFAGTSLNAAD
+607 ESAFANTALKTAEMKNV
-620 LTNATAVGAG
+620 ATIGAG
-630 AFEDSALESVRLSAS
+630 AFANTALTSVDLPQTAAIGEGAFEGSALERVRLSAA

-652 FANTKLKQLIIP
+652 FANTKLAQMVIP

-675 GTSAELRLSADATE
+675 GTSAELRLPANATD

-732 PETGLISAYIGTD
+732 PDTGLISAYVGTD

-755 GVTVVGFANYNAFD
+755 GVTVVGFKNYNAFD
-769 SCHDYTDSSV
+769 SCQDYTDSSV
-779 ETNRTEWVH
+779 ESNRTEWVH

-835 DNVIFVNGVRTID
+835 NNVIFVNGVREIG
-848 NYAFDSAGPLSNLYF
+848 NYAFDSAGPLGNLYF
-863 GEHLVKIG
+863 GGHLVKIG

-878 GLTSFVADAES
+878 GLTSFVADAER

-914 ENCIINCPNLTEI
+914 ENCIINCPNLAEI

-961 LQHAQNCQSWSEN
+961 LRHAQNCQSWSEN

-980 STEGCSHA
+980 STEGCAHA
-988 LPVLPDVT
+988 LPALPDVT

-1009 AAAPIA
+1009 ATAPIA

-1020 TTAEPETTPEPTD
+1020 TTAEPETIPESTD
-1033 EPAPEITAAPENT
+1033 EPAPETTAAPENT

-1065 SMEIEGASY
+1065 SMEMEGVSY

-1081 DMTITIGADGTA
+1081 DLTITIGADGTA

-1108 QDGVLMAD
+1108 QDGVLTAD
-1116 GVGIA
+1116 SVGIA
-1121 LQDGMLVISEDGMTM
+1121 LQDGTLVVSEDGVTM

-1165 WTLARVTMDGV
+1165 WTLARVTMDGM
-1176 TLAAEAAEMAGD
+1176 TLPAEAAEMAGD
-1188 TLVIYG
+1188 TLVVYG
-1194 DSCDLTLQGMTMD
+1194 DNCDLTLQGMTMD
-1207 GLTCSMDGY
+1207 GLSCRMDDY

-1223 DGESAAT
+1223 DGEAAAT

-1251 GDAPEASDA
+1251 GDAPEEPAA
-1260 EPVPEVTAE
+1260 EPVPEVT
-1269 PVPEITAEPVPEVTA
+1269 
-1284 EPVPEVTAEPVPEIT
+1284 
-1299 AEPVPETTSEP
+1299 
-1310 AAMPEPAAGGAE
+1310 PEPAAAPEPAVSGAE

-1332 DADVNGYNMTAAQM
+1332 DADVNGYT
-1346 GNFEYSILLQ
+1346 
-1356 EDGTVT
+1356 
-1362 FVMAGSDIPGLT
+1362 
-1374 WAYGR
+1374 
-1379 ILTEAGEVDG
+1379 
-1389 IVIDYYT
+1389 
-1396 QALNLVPTEKGF
+1396 
-1408 DMDYFGSMLM
+1408 
-1418 HFAPEDSAQ
+1418 

>member
-1 MMKRLL
+1 MMKRSL
-7 ILVLSLLMLVYC
+7 ILVLSLLTLAFC
-19 IPALAESTDWNYDA
+19 LPAFAESADWNYDA
-33 NYAILRGYEGAGG
+33 NYAILRGYDGAGG

-55 GFTVDVIGISVF
+55 GFTVDVIGVGVF
-67 NGDTIT
+67 KGDTIT
-73 SLTLPETVLELRS
+73 SLTMPETVLELRS
-86 NAIASCENLTSV
+86 NAVSSCEKLTSV

-111 FFSCNALSEIT
+111 FFSCGALTEIT
-122 IPAGVRYIGDGS
+122 IPAGVRYIGDTS
-134 FRYCDALRKITFE
+134 FRFCDALRRITFE

-158 SILPEDAV
+158 TILPEDAV

-189 VQPSGKNAVTVEN
+189 VQPSGKNAVVVEN

-207 EEFDF
+207 SEFDF

-243 GPEAFSHHTYLA
+243 GPEAFASHTYLA
-255 FLELPEGL
+255 FLELPDGL
-263 ESIGDSAFYNCET
+263 ETIGDSAFYNCET
-276 LGRVR
+276 LGRVK

-291 NAFYNSYK
+291 NAFYNAYK

-326 LPEGLR
+326 LPEGLKS
-332 TIGENAFE
+332 IGENAFE
-340 ACSNMGAN
+340 SCTNMGTD

-406 MQQWQAYVDALGI
+406 MEQWQAYVDALGL

-432 SPEKD
+432 SPEKG
-437 SYTYDNCVLT
+437 SYTYENCVLT
-447 EYTGSLTRI
+447 EYTGSQARI

-461 VSEEPVV
+461 VSKEPVV
-468 GLGDGVFKDNQTI
+468 GLGDGVFKDSQTI

-500 MNSSLKD
+500 MNSSIRD

-514 TTIGARAFAGC
+514 TDIGARAFAGC
-525 AQLEELTLP
+525 AQLEALTLP

-547 LTGLKKLVIKCDPA
+547 LTGLKKLVIQCDPA
-561 LIPAGV
+561 IIPAGV
-567 FANMPNL
+567 FANLPAL
-574 SEVTIVSGAVPAH
+574 SDVTVEAGAIPAR

-592 GVTTLTLGAGVTEIG
+592 GVTALTLGAGVTEIG
-607 DMAFAGTSLNAAD
+607 ESAFANTALKTAEMKNV
-620 LTNATAVGAG
+620 ATIGAG
-630 AFEDSALESVRLSAS
+630 AFANTALTSVDLPQTAAIGEGAFEGSALERVRLSAA

-652 FANTKLKQLIIP
+652 FANTKLAQMVIP

-675 GTSAELRLSADATE
+675 GTSAELRLPANATD

-722 PTPAENFEFD
+722 PTPAKNFEFD

-755 GVTVVGFANYNAFD
+755 GVTVVGFKNYNAFD
-769 SCHDYTDSSV
+769 SCQDYTDSSV
-779 ETNRTEWVH
+779 ESNRTEWVR

-795 ETIKELPDMMLAYC
+795 ETIRELPDMMLAYC

-835 DNVIFVNGVRTID
+835 NNVIFVNGVREIG
-848 NYAFDSAGPLSNLYF
+848 NYAFDSAGPLGNLYF
-863 GEHLVKIG
+863 GGHLVKIG

-878 GLTSFVADAES
+878 GLTSFVADAER

-914 ENCIINCPNLTEI
+914 ENCIINCPNLAEI

-961 LQHAQNCQSWSEN
+961 LRHAQNCQSWSEN

-980 STEGCSHA
+980 STEGCAHA
-988 LPVLPDVT
+988 LPALPDVT
-996 ALLPELK
+996 ALLPDLK
-1003 LDASVE
+1003 LDVSVE
-1009 AAAPIA
+1009 ATAPIA

-1020 TTAEPETTPEPTD
+1020 TTAEPETTPESTD
-1033 EPAPEITAAPENT
+1033 EPAPETTAAPENT

-1065 SMEIEGASY
+1065 SMEMEGVSY

-1081 DMTITIGADGTA
+1081 DLTITIGADGTA

-1108 QDGVLMAD
+1108 QDGVLTAD
-1116 GVGIA
+1116 SVGIA
-1121 LQDGMLVISEDGMTM
+1121 LQDGTLVVSEDGVTM

-1165 WTLARVTMDGV
+1165 WTLARVTMDGM
-1176 TLAAEAAEMAGD
+1176 TLPAEAAEMAGD
-1188 TLVIYG
+1188 TLVVYG
-1194 DSCDLTLQGMTMD
+1194 DNCDLTLQGMTMD
-1207 GLTCSMDGY
+1207 GLSCRMDDY

-1223 DGESAAT
+1223 DGEAAAT

-1251 GDAPEASDA
+1251 GDAPEEPAA
-1260 EPVPEVTAE
+1260 EPVPEVT
-1269 PVPEITAEPVPEVTA
+1269 
-1284 EPVPEVTAEPVPEIT
+1284 
-1299 AEPVPETTSEP
+1299 
-1310 AAMPEPAAGGAE
+1310 PEPAAAPEPAVSGAE

-1346 GNFEYSILLQ
+1346 GNYEYSILLH
-1356 EDGTVT
+1356 EDGKVT

-1379 ILTEAGEVDG
+1379 IPTETGEVDG

-1396 QALNLVPTEKGF
+1396 QALYIVPTEKGC

-1418 HFAPEDSAQ
+1418 HFAPEESGK

>member
-1 MMKRLL
+1 MMKRSL
-7 ILVLSLLMLVYC
+7 ILVLSLLMLALC

-33 NYAILRGYEGAGG
+33 NYAILRGYDGAGG

-55 GFTVDVIGISVF
+55 GFTVDVIGVGVF
-67 NGDTIT
+67 KGDTIT
-73 SLTLPETVLELRS
+73 SLTMPETVLELRS
-86 NAIASCENLTSV
+86 NAVSSCEKLTSV

-111 FFSCNALSEIT
+111 FFSCGALTEIT
-122 IPAGVRYIGDGS
+122 IPAGVRYIGDTS
-134 FRYCDALRKITFE
+134 FRFCDALRRITFE

-158 SILPEDAV
+158 TILPEDAV

-189 VQPSGKNAVTVEN
+189 VQPSGKNAVVVEN

-207 EEFDF
+207 SEFDF

-243 GPEAFSHHTYLA
+243 GPEAFASHTYLA
-255 FLELPEGL
+255 FLELPDGL
-263 ESIGDSAFYNCET
+263 ETIGDSAFYNCET
-276 LGRVR
+276 LGRVK

-291 NAFYNSYK
+291 NAFYNAYK

-326 LPEGLR
+326 LPEGLKS
-332 TIGENAFE
+332 IGENAFE
-340 ACSNMGAN
+340 SCTNMGTD

-406 MQQWQAYVDALGI
+406 MEQWQAYVDALGL

-432 SPEKD
+432 SPEKG
-437 SYTYDNCVLT
+437 SYTYENCVLT
-447 EYTGSLTRI
+447 EYTGSQARI

-461 VSEEPVV
+461 VSKEPVV
-468 GLGDGVFKDNQTI
+468 GLGDGVFKDSQTI

-500 MNSSLKD
+500 MNSSIRD

-514 TTIGARAFAGC
+514 TDIGARAFAGC
-525 AQLEELTLP
+525 AQLEALTLP

-547 LTGLKKLVIKCDPA
+547 LTGLKKLVIQCDPA
-561 LIPAGV
+561 IIPAGV
-567 FANMPNL
+567 FANLPAL
-574 SEVTIVSGAVPAH
+574 SDVTVEAGAIPAR

-592 GVTTLTLGAGVTEIG
+592 GVTALTLGAGVTEIG
-607 DMAFAGTSLNAAD
+607 ESAFANTALKTAEMKNV
-620 LTNATAVGAG
+620 ATIGAG
-630 AFEDSALESVRLSAS
+630 AFANTALTSVDLPQTAAIGEGAFEGSALERVRLSAA

-652 FANTKLKQLIIP
+652 FANTKLAQMVIP

-675 GTSAELRLSADATE
+675 GTSAELRLPANATD

-732 PETGLISAYIGTD
+732 PDTGLISAYVGTD

-755 GVTVVGFANYNAFD
+755 GVTVVGFKNYNAFD
-769 SCHDYTDSSV
+769 SCQDYTDSSV
-779 ETNRTEWVH
+779 ESNRTEWVH

-809 QQLETFV
+809 QQLETYV

-835 DNVIFVNGVRTID
+835 NNVIFVNGVREIG
-848 NYAFDSAGPLSNLYF
+848 NYAFDSAGPLGNLYF
-863 GEHLVKIG
+863 GGHLVKIG

-878 GLTSFVADAES
+878 GLTSFVADAER

-914 ENCIINCPNLTEI
+914 ENCIINCPNLAEI

-961 LQHAQNCQSWSEN
+961 LRHAQNCQSWSEN

-980 STEGCSHA
+980 STEGCAHA
-988 LPVLPDVT
+988 LPALPDVT
-996 ALLPELK
+996 ALLPDLK
-1003 LDASVE
+1003 LDVSVE
-1009 AAAPIA
+1009 ATAPIA

-1020 TTAEPETTPEPTD
+1020 TTAEPETTPESTD
-1033 EPAPEITAAPENT
+1033 EPAPETTAAPENT

-1065 SMEIEGASY
+1065 SMEMEGVSY

-1081 DMTITIGADGTA
+1081 DLTITIGADGTA

-1108 QDGVLMAD
+1108 QDGVLTAD
-1116 GVGIA
+1116 SVGIA
-1121 LQDGMLVISEDGMTM
+1121 LQDGTLVVSEDGVTM

-1165 WTLARVTMDGV
+1165 WTLARVTMDGM
-1176 TLAAEAAEMAGD
+1176 TLPAEAAEMAGD
-1188 TLVIYG
+1188 TLVVYG
-1194 DSCDLTLQGMTMD
+1194 DNCDLTLQGMTMD
-1207 GLTCSMDGY
+1207 GLSCRMDDY

-1223 DGESAAT
+1223 DGEAAAT

-1251 GDAPEASDA
+1251 GDAPE
-1260 EPVPEVTAE
+1260 
-1269 PVPEITAEPVPEVTA
+1269 
-1284 EPVPEVTAEPVPEIT
+1284 
-1299 AEPVPETTSEP
+1299 EP
-1310 AAMPEPAAGGAE
+1310 AA
-1322 AMIGKKYVMT
+1322 
-1332 DADVNGYNMTAAQM
+1332 
-1346 GNFEYSILLQ
+1346 
-1356 EDGTVT
+1356 
-1362 FVMAGSDIPGLT
+1362 
-1374 WAYGR
+1374 
-1379 ILTEAGEVDG
+1379 
-1389 IVIDYYT
+1389 
-1396 QALNLVPTEKGF
+1396 
-1408 DMDYFGSMLM
+1408 
-1418 HFAPEDSAQ
+1418 

>member
-1 MMKRLL
+1 MMKRSL
-7 ILVLSLLMLVYC
+7 ISVLPLLMLVLC

-33 NYAILRGYEGAGG
+33 NYAILRGYDGAGG

-55 GFTVDVIGISVF
+55 GFTVDVIGINVF
-67 NGDTIT
+67 KGDTIT

-86 NAIASCENLTSV
+86 NAVSSCEKLTSV

-111 FFSCNALSEIT
+111 FFSCNALSEVT
-122 IPAGVRYIGDGS
+122 IPASVRYIGDTS
-134 FRYCDALRKITFE
+134 FRFCDALRKITFE

-158 SILPEDAV
+158 SVLPDDAV

-189 VQPSGKNAVTVEN
+189 VQPSGKNAVLVEN

-207 EEFDF
+207 DEFDF

-243 GPEAFSHHTYLA
+243 GPEAFARHSYLA

-291 NAFYNSYK
+291 NAFYNAYK

-315 FYFAGI
+315 FYFAGL
-321 KGFLE
+321 KGSLE
-326 LPEGLR
+326 LPEGLKS
-332 TIGENAFE
+332 IGENAFE
-340 ACSNMGAN
+340 ACTNMGAN
-348 LYLPSTLESIGS
+348 LYLPSTLESIDS

-368 IQYIVLESPTAPTL
+368 IQYIVLESPTAPML

-397 LNAHGSRQE
+397 LNAHGTRQE
-406 MQQWQAYVDALGI
+406 MQQWQAYVDALGL

-432 SPEKD
+432 SPEKGA
-437 SYTYDNCVLT
+437 YQYENRVLT
-447 EYTGSLTRI
+447 EYTGTKTRI

-461 VSEEPVV
+461 VSKEPVV
-468 GLGDGVFKDNQTI
+468 GLGDGVFKDSQTI

-487 HNDVFT
+487 HNDEFT
-493 TIGAEAF
+493 TIGAESF
-500 MNSSLKD
+500 MNSSLRE

-514 TTIGARAFAGC
+514 TTIGARAFANC
-525 AQLEELTLP
+525 AQLETLTLP

-561 LIPAGV
+561 LIPAGA

-574 SEVTIVSGAVPAH
+574 SEVTVESGAIPAH

-592 GVTTLTLGAGVTEIG
+592 GVTALTLGAGVTEIG
-607 DMAFAGTSLNAAD
+607 EKAFADTALNAAE
-620 LTNATAVGAG
+620 LTNVTAIGTG
-630 AFEDSALESVRLSAS
+630 AFEDSALERVHLSAS

-652 FANTKLKQLIIP
+652 FANTKLKQLVIP
-664 TAGSFPLSAVE
+664 TVGSFPLSAVE
-675 GTSAELRLSADATE
+675 GTSAELRLPTDATDD
-689 EQLAAWNET
+689 QLAAWNET
-698 LERPWYDPMLREG
+698 LKRPWYDPMLREG
-711 EASKFVKMPFE
+711 ETSKFVKMPFE
-722 PTPAENFEFD
+722 PTPAENFEFN

-745 VDVVVPREID
+745 MDVVVPREID

-769 SCHDYTDSSV
+769 SCQDYTDSSV

-795 ETIKELPDMMLAYC
+795 ETIKELPGMMLAYC

-835 DNVIFVNGVRTID
+835 NNVIFVNGVREID
-848 NYAFDSAGPLSNLYF
+848 NYAFDSAGPLGNLYF

-905 FTGKMKSFG
+905 FTSKMKSFG

-932 DLTTSPM
+932 DLTMSPM

-961 LQHAQNCQSWSEN
+961 LRHAQNCQSWSEN

-980 STEGCSHA
+980 STEGCAHA
-988 LPVLPDVT
+988 LPALPDVT
-996 ALLPELK
+996 AMLPELK
-1003 LDASVE
+1003 LDTGIE
-1009 AAAPIA
+1009 AVAVIA

-1020 TTAEPETTPEPTD
+1020 TTAKPEMIPESTD
-1033 EPAPEITAAPENT
+1033 APASETTAAPENT
-1046 PEAQNAA
+1046 TEAQDAA

-1060 VWYGV
+1060 AWYGV

-1081 DMTITIGADGTA
+1081 DLTITIGADGTA
-1093 EMSMNGEGESIQCSM
+1093 EMHMNGEGERIRCSM
-1108 QDGVLMAD
+1108 QDGVLTAD
-1116 GVGIA
+1116 GVSFA
-1121 LQDGMLVISEDGMTM
+1121 LQDSMLVVSEDGMTM
-1136 TLSREKPEASAAPI
+1136 TLSREKPEASAASI

-1165 WTLARVTMDGV
+1165 WALAHVTMDGV
-1176 TLAAEAAEMAGD
+1176 TLPAEAAEMAGD
-1188 TLVIYG
+1188 TLVVYG
-1194 DSCDLTLQGMTMD
+1194 DSCDLTLQGMTLD

-1223 DGESAAT
+1223 DGEAAAT

-1251 GDAPEASDA
+1251 GDAPE
-1260 EPVPEVTAE
+1260 
-1269 PVPEITAEPVPEVTA
+1269 ITAEPVPEA
-1284 EPVPEVTAEPVPEIT
+1284 
-1299 AEPVPETTSEP
+1299 TSEP
-1310 AAMPEPAAGGAE
+1310 AAMPEPAASGAE

-1332 DADVNGYNMTAAQM
+1332 DADVNGCNMTAAQM
-1346 GNFEYSILLQ
+1346 GNLEYSILLQ
-1356 EDGTVT
+1356 DDGTVT

-1379 ILTEAGEVDG
+1379 IPTEAGEADG

-1396 QALNLVPTEKGF
+1396 QALNLAPTEKGF

>member
-1 MMKRLL
+1 MMKRSL
-7 ILVLSLLMLVYC
+7 ILVLSLLMLVLC
-19 IPALAESTDWNYDA
+19 IPALAESADWNYDA
-33 NYAILRGYEGAGG
+33 NYAILRGYDGAGG

-67 NGDTIT
+67 KSDTIT

-86 NAIASCENLTSV
+86 NAVASCENLVSV
-98 TLPQSLVVINRMN
+98 TLPQSLAVINRMN
-111 FFSCNALSEIT
+111 FFSCNALSEVT

-134 FRYCDALRKITFE
+134 FRFCDALRKITFE

-158 SILPEDAV
+158 SVLPEDAV

-189 VQPSGKNAVTVEN
+189 VQPSGKNAVLVEN

-207 EEFDF
+207 SEFDF

-243 GPEAFSHHTYLA
+243 GPEAFARHTYLA

-263 ESIGDSAFYNCET
+263 ETIGDSAFYNCET
-276 LGRVR
+276 LGRVK

-291 NAFYNSYK
+291 NAFYNAYK

-315 FYFAGI
+315 FYFAGL

-326 LPEGLR
+326 LPEGLKS
-332 TIGENAFE
+332 IGESAFE
-340 ACSNMGAN
+340 ACANMGAN

-397 LNAHGSRQE
+397 LNAHGTRQE
-406 MQQWQAYVDALGI
+406 MQQWQAYVDALGL

-432 SPEKD
+432 SPEKGA
-437 SYTYDNCVLT
+437 YRYENRVLT
-447 EYTGSLTRI
+447 EYTGTRTRI

-461 VSEEPVV
+461 VSKEPVV
-468 GLGDGVFKDNQTI
+468 GLGDGVFKDSQTI

-487 HNDVFT
+487 HNDEFT

-500 MNSSLKD
+500 MNSSLRE

-514 TTIGARAFAGC
+514 TTIGARAFANC
-525 AQLEELTLP
+525 AQLEALTLP

-547 LTGLKKLVIKCDPA
+547 LTGLKKLVVKCDPA
-561 LIPAGV
+561 LIPAGA

-574 SEVTIVSGAVPAH
+574 SEVTVESGAVPAH

-592 GVTTLTLGAGVTEIG
+592 GVTALTLGAGVTEIG
-607 DMAFAGTSLNAAD
+607 ESAFANTALKTAEMKNVATIGAGAFANTALTSVDLPQAA
-620 LTNATAVGAG
+620 AIGAG
-630 AFEDSALESVRLSAS
+630 AFEGSALERVRLSAA

-652 FANTKLKQLIIP
+652 FANTKLKQLVIP

-675 GTSAELRLSADATE
+675 GTSAELRLPADATD

-698 LERPWYDPMLREG
+698 LSRPWYAPILREG
-711 EASKFVKMPFE
+711 EASKFAKMPFA

-755 GVTVVGFANYNAFD
+755 GVTVVGFKNYNAFD

-795 ETIKELPDMMLAYC
+795 ETIKELPDMMFAYC

-826 NQFMLCRSL
+826 SQFMLCRSL
-835 DNVIFVNGVRTID
+835 NNVIFVNGVREIG
-848 NYAFDSAGPLSNLYF
+848 NYAFDSAGSLDNLYF

-871 QQAFNFA
+871 QQAFNFS

-895 TECQNLTSLH
+895 AECQNLTSLH

-932 DLTTSPM
+932 DLTASPS

-961 LQHAQNCQSWSEN
+961 RNHAQKCVSWNSS
-974 PSEVTV
+974 PVEVTV
-980 STEGCSHA
+980 VTEACAHA

-996 ALLPELK
+996 ALLSGLK
-1003 LDASVE
+1003 LDASMETAAPAQPGPE
-1009 AAAPIA
+1009 AAPEPEVAPEPIA
-1015 PDAPE
+1015 
-1020 TTAEPETTPEPTD
+1020 
-1033 EPAPEITAAPENT
+1033 EPAPEPAA
-1046 PEAQNAA
+1046 QSAA

-1060 VWYGV
+1060 AWYGV

-1081 DMTITIGADGTA
+1081 ELTLTIGADGAA
-1093 EMSMNGEGESIQCSM
+1093 EMNMNGEGESMQCSM

-1121 LQDGMLVISEDGMTM
+1121 LQEGMLVVSEDGMTM

-1176 TLAAEAAEMAGD
+1176 TLPAEAAEMAGD
-1188 TLVIYG
+1188 TLVVYG
-1194 DSCDLTLQGMTMD
+1194 DNCDLTLQGMTMD
-1207 GLTCSMDGY
+1207 GLTCRMDGY

-1223 DGESAAT
+1223 DGEAAAT

-1251 GDAPEASDA
+1251 GDAPEASVK
-1260 EPVPEVTAE
+1260 EP
-1269 PVPEITAEPVPEVTA
+1269 I
-1284 EPVPEVTAEPVPEIT
+1284 
-1299 AEPVPETTSEP
+1299 PETTSEP
-1310 AAMPEPAAGGAE
+1310 AAAPEPAAGGAE
-1322 AMIGKKYVMT
+1322 VMIGKKYVMT

-1356 EDGTVT
+1356 EDGAVT

-1379 ILTEAGEVDG
+1379 IPTEAGEVDG
-1389 IVIDYYT
+1389 VVIDYYT
-1396 QALNLVPTEKGF
+1396 QALNLAPTEKGF

>member
-1 MMKRLL
+1 MMKRSL
-7 ILVLSLLMLVYC
+7 ISVLFLLMLVLC

-33 NYAILRGYEGAGG
+33 NYAILRGYDGAGG

-55 GFTVDVIGISVF
+55 GFTVDVIGINVF
-67 NGDTIT
+67 KGDTIT

-86 NAIASCENLTSV
+86 NAVASCEKLTSV

-122 IPAGVRYIGDGS
+122 IPASVRYIGDTS
-134 FRYCDALRKITFE
+134 FRFCDALRKITFE

-158 SILPEDAV
+158 SILPDDAV

-189 VQPSGKNAVTVEN
+189 VQPSGKNAVLVEN

-207 EEFDF
+207 DEFDF

-243 GPEAFSHHTYLA
+243 GPEAFARHAYLA

-291 NAFYNSYK
+291 NAFYNAYK

-315 FYFAGI
+315 FYFAGL
-321 KGFLE
+321 KGSLE
-326 LPEGLR
+326 LPEGLKS
-332 TIGENAFE
+332 IGENAFE
-340 ACSNMGAN
+340 ACTNMGAN

-368 IQYIVLESPTAPTL
+368 IQYIVLESPTAPML

-397 LNAHGSRQE
+397 LNAHGTRQE
-406 MQQWQAYVDALGI
+406 MQQWQAYVDALGL

-432 SPEKD
+432 SPEKGA
-437 SYTYDNCVLT
+437 YQYENRVLT
-447 EYTGSLTRI
+447 EYTGTKTRI

-461 VSEEPVV
+461 VSKEPVV
-468 GLGDGVFKDNQTI
+468 GLGDGVFKDSQTI

-487 HNDVFT
+487 HNDEFT
-493 TIGAEAF
+493 TIGAESF
-500 MNSSLKD
+500 MNSSLRE

-514 TTIGARAFAGC
+514 TTIGARAFANC
-525 AQLEELTLP
+525 AQLETLTLP

-561 LIPAGV
+561 LIPAGA

-574 SEVTIVSGAVPAH
+574 SEVTVESGAIPAH

-592 GVTTLTLGAGVTEIG
+592 GVTALTLGAGVTEIG
-607 DMAFAGTSLNAAD
+607 EKAFAGTALNAAE
-620 LTNATAVGAG
+620 LTNVTAIGAG
-630 AFEDSALESVRLSAS
+630 AFEGSALERVRLSAS

-652 FANTKLKQLIIP
+652 FANTKLKQLVIP
-664 TAGSFPLSAVE
+664 TVGSFPLSAVE
-675 GTSAELRLSADATE
+675 GTSAELRLSTDATDD
-689 EQLAAWNET
+689 QLAAWNET
-698 LERPWYDPMLREG
+698 LKRPWYDPMLREG
-711 EASKFVKMPFE
+711 ETSKFVKMPFE
-722 PTPAENFEFD
+722 PTPAENFEFN

-755 GVTVVGFANYNAFD
+755 GVTVVGFANYNAFH
-769 SCHDYTDSSV
+769 SCQDYTDSSV

-795 ETIKELPDMMLAYC
+795 ETIKELPGMMLAYC

-835 DNVIFVNGVRTID
+835 NNVIFVNGVREIG
-848 NYAFDSAGPLSNLYF
+848 NYAFDSAGPLGNLYF

-878 GLTSFVADAES
+878 ELTSFVADAES

-905 FTGKMKSFG
+905 FTSKTKSFG

-961 LQHAQNCQSWSEN
+961 LRHAQNCQSWSEN

-980 STEGCSHA
+980 STEGCAHA
-988 LPVLPDVT
+988 LPALPDVT
-996 ALLPELK
+996 AMLPELK
-1003 LDASVE
+1003 LDAGVE
-1009 AAAPIA
+1009 AVAAIA

-1020 TTAEPETTPEPTD
+1020 TTAKPETIPESTD
-1033 EPAPEITAAPENT
+1033 APASETTAASENT
-1046 PEAQNAA
+1046 TEAQDAA

-1060 VWYGV
+1060 AWYGV
-1065 SMEIEGASY
+1065 SMEMEGVSY

-1081 DMTITIGADGTA
+1081 DLTITISADGTA
-1093 EMSMNGEGESIQCSM
+1093 EMHMNGEGERIQCSM
-1108 QDGVLMAD
+1108 QDGVLTAD
-1116 GVGIA
+1116 GVSFA
-1121 LQDGMLVISEDGMTM
+1121 LQDSMLVVSEDGMTM
-1136 TLSREKPEASAAPI
+1136 TLSREKPEASAASI

-1165 WTLARVTMDGV
+1165 WALAHVTMDGV
-1176 TLAAEAAEMAGD
+1176 TLPAEAAEMAGD
-1188 TLVIYG
+1188 TLVVYG
-1194 DSCDLTLQGMTMD
+1194 DSCDLTLQGMTVD

-1223 DGESAAT
+1223 DGEAAAT

-1251 GDAPEASDA
+1251 GDAPE
-1260 EPVPEVTAE
+1260 
-1269 PVPEITAEPVPEVTA
+1269 ITAEPVPEA
-1284 EPVPEVTAEPVPEIT
+1284 
-1299 AEPVPETTSEP
+1299 TSEP
-1310 AAMPEPAAGGAE
+1310 AAMPEPAASGAE

-1332 DADVNGYNMTAAQM
+1332 DADVNGCNMTAAQM
-1346 GNFEYSILLQ
+1346 GNLEYSILLQ

-1379 ILTEAGEVDG
+1379 IPTEAGETDG

-1396 QALNLVPTEKGF
+1396 QALNLAPTEKGF

>member
-1 MMKRLL
+1 MMKRSL
-7 ILVLSLLMLVYC
+7 ISVLSLLMLVLC

-33 NYAILRGYEGAGG
+33 NYAILRGYDGAGG

-55 GFTVDVIGISVF
+55 GFTVDVIGINVF
-67 NGDTIT
+67 KGDTIT

-86 NAIASCENLTSV
+86 NAVASCEKLTSV

-111 FFSCNALSEIT
+111 FFSCNALSEVT
-122 IPAGVRYIGDGS
+122 IPASVRYIGDTS
-134 FRYCDALRKITFE
+134 FRFCDALRKITFE

-158 SILPEDAV
+158 SVLPDDAV

-189 VQPSGKNAVTVEN
+189 VQPSGKNAVLVEN

-228 LAIPETIGGAPVKAI
+228 LAIPDTIGGAPVKAI
-243 GPEAFSHHTYLA
+243 GPEAFARHAYLA

-291 NAFYNSYK
+291 NAFYNAYK

-315 FYFAGI
+315 FYFAGL
-321 KGFLE
+321 KGSLE
-326 LPEGLR
+326 LPEGLKS
-332 TIGENAFE
+332 IGENAFE
-340 ACSNMGAN
+340 ACTNMGAN

-368 IQYIVLESPTAPTL
+368 IQYIVLESPTAPML

-397 LNAHGSRQE
+397 LYAHGTRQE
-406 MQQWQAYVDALGI
+406 MQQWQAYVDALGL

-432 SPEKD
+432 SPEKGA
-437 SYTYDNCVLT
+437 YQYENRVLT
-447 EYTGSLTRI
+447 EYTGTKTRI

-461 VSEEPVV
+461 VSKEPVV
-468 GLGDGVFKDNQTI
+468 GLGDGVFKDSQTI

-487 HNDVFT
+487 HNDEFT
-493 TIGAEAF
+493 TIGAESF
-500 MNSSLKD
+500 MNSSLRE

-514 TTIGARAFAGC
+514 TTIGARAFANC
-525 AQLEELTLP
+525 AQLETLTLP

-561 LIPAGV
+561 LIPAGA

-574 SEVTIVSGAVPAH
+574 SEVTVESGAIPAH

-592 GVTTLTLGAGVTEIG
+592 GVTALTLGAGVTEIG
-607 DMAFAGTSLNAAD
+607 EKAFAGTALNAAE
-620 LTNATAVGAG
+620 LTNVTTIGAG
-630 AFEDSALESVRLSAS
+630 AFEGSALERVRLSAS

-652 FANTKLKQLIIP
+652 FANTKLKQLVIP
-664 TAGSFPLSAVE
+664 TVGSFPLSAVE
-675 GTSAELRLSADATE
+675 GTSAELRLPTDATDD
-689 EQLAAWNET
+689 QLAAWNET
-698 LERPWYDPMLREG
+698 LKRPWYDPMLREG
-711 EASKFVKMPFE
+711 ETSKFVKMPFE
-722 PTPAENFEFD
+722 PTPAENFEFN

-769 SCHDYTDSSV
+769 SCQDYTDSSV

-795 ETIKELPDMMLAYC
+795 ETIKELPGMMLAYC

-835 DNVIFVNGVRTID
+835 NNVIFVNGVREIG
-848 NYAFDSAGPLSNLYF
+848 NYAFDSAGPLGNLYF

-905 FTGKMKSFG
+905 FTSKMKSFG

-961 LQHAQNCQSWSEN
+961 LKHAQNCQSWSEN

-980 STEGCSHA
+980 STEGCAHA
-988 LPVLPDVT
+988 LPALPDVT
-996 ALLPELK
+996 AMLPEPK
-1003 LDASVE
+1003 LDTDVE
-1009 AAAPIA
+1009 AVAAVA

-1020 TTAEPETTPEPTD
+1020 TTAKPETIPESTD
-1033 EPAPEITAAPENT
+1033 APASETTAAPEKT
-1046 PEAQNAA
+1046 TEAQDAA

-1060 VWYGV
+1060 AWYGV
-1065 SMEIEGASY
+1065 SMEIEGVSY

-1081 DMTITIGADGTA
+1081 DLTITIGADGTA
-1093 EMSMNGEGESIQCSM
+1093 EMHMNGEGERIRCSM
-1108 QDGVLMAD
+1108 QDGVLTAD
-1116 GVGIA
+1116 GVSFA
-1121 LQDGMLVISEDGMTM
+1121 LQESMLVVSEDGMTM
-1136 TLSREKPEASAAPI
+1136 TLSREKPEASAASIPI
-1150 PVIDESAT
+1150 IDESAT

-1165 WTLARVTMDGV
+1165 WALAHVTMDGV
-1176 TLAAEAAEMAGD
+1176 TLPAEAAEMAGD
-1188 TLVIYG
+1188 TLVVYG
-1194 DSCDLTLQGMTMD
+1194 DSCDLTLQGMTLD
-1207 GLTCSMDGY
+1207 GLTCRMDGY

-1223 DGESAAT
+1223 DGEAAAT

-1251 GDAPEASDA
+1251 GDAPE
-1260 EPVPEVTAE
+1260 
-1269 PVPEITAEPVPEVTA
+1269 ITAEPVPEA
-1284 EPVPEVTAEPVPEIT
+1284 
-1299 AEPVPETTSEP
+1299 TSEP
-1310 AAMPEPAAGGAE
+1310 AAMPEPAASGAE

-1332 DADVNGYNMTAAQM
+1332 DADVNGCNMTAAQM
-1346 GNFEYSILLQ
+1346 GNLEYSILLQ

-1379 ILTEAGEVDG
+1379 IPTEAGEADG

-1396 QALNLVPTEKGF
+1396 QALNLAPTEKGF

>member
-1 MMKRLL
+1 MMKRSL
-7 ILVLSLLMLVYC
+7 ISVLSLLMLVLC

-33 NYAILRGYEGAGG
+33 NYAILRGYDGAGG

-55 GFTVDVIGISVF
+55 GFTVDVIGINVF
-67 NGDTIT
+67 KGDTIT

-86 NAIASCENLTSV
+86 NAVASCEKLTSV

-111 FFSCNALSEIT
+111 FFSCNALSEVT
-122 IPAGVRYIGDGS
+122 IPASVRYIGDTS
-134 FRYCDALRKITFE
+134 FRFCDALRKITFE

-153 DMDCF
+153 DTDCF
-158 SILPEDAV
+158 SVLPDDAV

-189 VQPSGKNAVTVEN
+189 VQPSGKNAVLVEN

-228 LAIPETIGGAPVKAI
+228 LAIPETISGAPVKAI
-243 GPEAFSHHTYLA
+243 GPEAFARHAYLA

-291 NAFYNSYK
+291 NAFYNAYK

-315 FYFAGI
+315 FYFAGL
-321 KGFLE
+321 KGSLE
-326 LPEGLR
+326 LPEGLKS
-332 TIGENAFE
+332 IGENAFE
-340 ACSNMGAN
+340 ACTNMGAN

-368 IQYIVLESPTAPTL
+368 IQYIVLESPTAPML

-397 LNAHGSRQE
+397 LNAHGTRQE
-406 MQQWQAYVDALGI
+406 MQQWQAYVDALGL

-432 SPEKD
+432 SPEKGA
-437 SYTYDNCVLT
+437 YQYENRVLT
-447 EYTGSLTRI
+447 EYTGTKTRI

-461 VSEEPVV
+461 VSKEPVV
-468 GLGDGVFKDNQTI
+468 GLGDGVFKDSQTI

-487 HNDVFT
+487 HNDEFT
-493 TIGAEAF
+493 TIGAESF
-500 MNSSLKD
+500 MNSSLRE

-514 TTIGARAFAGC
+514 TTIGARAFANC
-525 AQLEELTLP
+525 AQLETLTLP

-561 LIPAGV
+561 LIPAGA

-574 SEVTIVSGAVPAH
+574 SEVTVESGAIPAH

-592 GVTTLTLGAGVTEIG
+592 GVTALTLGAGVTEIG
-607 DMAFAGTSLNAAD
+607 EKAFADTALNAAE
-620 LTNATAVGAG
+620 LTNVTAIGAG
-630 AFEDSALESVRLSAS
+630 AFEGSALERVRLSAS

-652 FANTKLKQLIIP
+652 FANTKLKQLVIP
-664 TAGSFPLSAVE
+664 TVGSFPLSAVE
-675 GTSAELRLSADATE
+675 DTSAELRLPTDATDD
-689 EQLAAWNET
+689 QLAAWNET
-698 LERPWYDPMLREG
+698 LKRPWYDPMLREG
-711 EASKFVKMPFE
+711 ETSKFVKMPFE
-722 PTPAENFEFD
+722 PTPAENFEFN

-755 GVTVVGFANYNAFD
+755 GVTVVGFANYNAFH
-769 SCHDYTDSSV
+769 SCQDYTDSSV

-835 DNVIFVNGVRTID
+835 NNVIFVNGVREIG
-848 NYAFDSAGPLSNLYF
+848 NYAFDSAGPLGNLYF

-878 GLTSFVADAES
+878 ELTSFVADAES

-905 FTGKMKSFG
+905 FTSKTKSFG

-961 LQHAQNCQSWSEN
+961 LRHAQNCQSWSEN

-980 STEGCSHA
+980 STEGCAHA
-988 LPVLPDVT
+988 LPALPDVT
-996 ALLPELK
+996 AMLPELK
-1003 LDASVE
+1003 LDAGVQ
-1009 AAAPIA
+1009 AVAVIA

-1020 TTAEPETTPEPTD
+1020 TTAKPETIPESTD
-1033 EPAPEITAAPENT
+1033 APASETTAAPENT
-1046 PEAQNAA
+1046 TEAQDAA

-1060 VWYGV
+1060 AWYGV
-1065 SMEIEGASY
+1065 SMEIEGVSY

-1081 DMTITIGADGTA
+1081 DLTITIGADGTA
-1093 EMSMNGEGESIQCSM
+1093 EMHMNGEGERIQCSM
-1108 QDGVLMAD
+1108 QDGVLTAD
-1116 GVGIA
+1116 GVSFA
-1121 LQDGMLVISEDGMTM
+1121 LQDSMLVVSEDGMTM
-1136 TLSREKPEASAAPI
+1136 TLSREKPEASAASI

-1165 WTLARVTMDGV
+1165 WALAHVTMDGV
-1176 TLAAEAAEMAGD
+1176 TLPAEAAEMAGD
-1188 TLVIYG
+1188 TLVVYG
-1194 DSCDLTLQGMTMD
+1194 DSCDLTLQGMTVD

-1223 DGESAAT
+1223 DGEAAAT

-1251 GDAPEASDA
+1251 GDAPE
-1260 EPVPEVTAE
+1260 
-1269 PVPEITAEPVPEVTA
+1269 ITAEPVPEA
-1284 EPVPEVTAEPVPEIT
+1284 
-1299 AEPVPETTSEP
+1299 TSEP
-1310 AAMPEPAAGGAE
+1310 AAMPEPAASGAE

-1346 GNFEYSILLQ
+1346 GNLEYSILLQ

-1379 ILTEAGEVDG
+1379 IPTEAGEADG

-1396 QALNLVPTEKGF
+1396 QALNLAPTEKGF

>member
-7 ILVLSLLMLVYC
+7 ILVLSLLMLVFC

-55 GFTVDVIGISVF
+55 GFTVDVIGINVF

-86 NAIASCENLTSV
+86 GAVASCENLASV

-134 FRYCDALRKITFE
+134 FRFCDALRKITFE

-189 VQPSGKNAVTVEN
+189 VQPSGKNAVIVEN

-243 GPEAFSHHTYLA
+243 GPEAFAHHTYLA

-326 LPEGLR
+326 LPEGLK

-419 PCRVWRAQ
+419 PCRVWRTQ

-461 VSEEPVV
+461 VSKEPVV

-561 LIPAGV
+561 LIPVGV

-592 GVTTLTLGAGVTEIG
+592 GVTTLTLGEGVTEIG
-607 DMAFAGTSLNAAD
+607 EMAFAGTSLNAADLTNVTVIGEKAFAGTALNAAD

-675 GTSAELRLSADATE
+675 GTSAELRLPADATD

-835 DNVIFVNGVRTID
+835 NNVIFVNGVREIG
-848 NYAFDSAGPLSNLYF
+848 NYAFDSAGPLGNLYF

-878 GLTSFVADAES
+878 GLTSFVVDAES

-914 ENCIINCPNLTEI
+914 ENCIVNCPNLAEI

-1009 AAAPIA
+1009 AAAAAA

-1020 TTAEPETTPEPTD
+1020 TTGEPETTPEPTD
-1033 EPAPEITAAPENT
+1033 EPAPETTAAPENT

-1121 LQDGMLVISEDGMTM
+1121 LQDGMLVVSEDGMTM

-1188 TLVIYG
+1188 TLVVYG

-1207 GLTCSMDGY
+1207 GLTCSMDGC

-1251 GDAPEASDA
+1251 GDALEAPA
-1260 EPVPEVTAE
+1260 
-1269 PVPEITAEPVPEVTA
+1269 
-1284 EPVPEVTAEPVPEIT
+1284 

-1310 AAMPEPAAGGAE
+1310 ATMPEPAAGAE
-1322 AMIGKKYVMT
+1322 VMIGKKYVMT